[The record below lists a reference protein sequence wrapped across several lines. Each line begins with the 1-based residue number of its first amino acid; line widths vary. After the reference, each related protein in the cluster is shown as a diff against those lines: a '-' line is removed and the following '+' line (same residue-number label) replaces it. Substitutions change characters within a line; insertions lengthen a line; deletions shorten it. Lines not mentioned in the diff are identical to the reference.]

1 MSLGTVDGRFRVTG
15 MLGRGNMGEVH
26 RAEDL
31 EAAPDSPHRE
41 VALKTV
47 LRARTGIAVDSSG
60 SGKEID
66 RFRREVRIMRMLS
79 QGHPNLTLL
88 VEGGVDGGAD
98 GAPGGTGLPY
108 LAMELLDGHPLADLI
123 DEEPQLPVSW
133 AAAIGAQ
140 IASGL
145 TAAHTAGVVHRD
157 LKPANA
163 MLTRDG
169 TVKVLDFGMGSVVDD
184 PDQTRLTSTGV
195 SVGTA
200 RYMAPEQFRAE
211 QVTAS
216 ADLYAFGCVLYE
228 LLIGRPPFSAR
239 TPYELSEQHQYER
252 PPRLTLVRPD
262 LPAELVR
269 LVERLLEKDAEL
281 RPENAALVHEA
292 LIPLAFAR
300 DDTAALL
307 APHWQAMDPV
317 ARLRALL
324 PEPAPAAP
332 APVPRREPRLPEAMD
347 VFGIH
352 AGLIGEYESFTRS
365 ATVIRDA
372 RIEGFVADDLAA
384 KSQWPDPWLSLNPF
398 FADGGQVTD
407 LVRDGVLHPRC
418 AEIFQAGKKKTSP
431 RPDGRPLNFHLHQRQ
446 AIEAAQ
452 AGDSYVLTTGTGS
465 GKSLSYI
472 VPIVDRVLKERQA
485 AGPDAGGRVRAIVV
499 YPMNALANSQLG
511 ELEKYLRHGFG
522 KGREPVTFARY
533 TGQESD
539 EDRRKLRKD
548 PPDILLTNY
557 VMLELMLTRPDD
569 RTSLIRMAEGLQFL
583 VFDELH
589 TYRGRQGADVA
600 LLIRRVREAC
610 RASKTLQCIGT
621 SATMST
627 EGSWEDQRREVARV
641 AGRLFGTTV
650 LPKRVIGE
658 TLVRATDEAPGTV
671 PAERLRVPAAPRSY
685 DALTKDPLAR
695 WVESRFGLESEE
707 GTGRLRRCAP
717 DTVEAAAAE
726 LAAASGVPE
735 ESVREAIRT
744 TLEAGAQAKHPVTE
758 RPLFAFRLHQFLSKG
773 DTVYTTLEDPLTR
786 PLTRTYQLE
795 QPDSDGKPLFP
806 LAFCRECGQE
816 YLTVWRTEDRGTFRY
831 EPRRD
836 TSASGG
842 RQGEG
847 YLYLGM
853 PGEDYEW
860 PADAQKAVDDR
871 RLPESWLEP
880 DAQGVTVVKK
890 SYRPRVP
897 RRVVVDAHGNESGEG
912 LTAAFVPAPFL
923 FCVHCQVSYEQTRGR
938 DFAKLATLDQEGRSS
953 ATSLISASIV
963 KSLRAVPEESLGKE
977 ARKLLTFVD
986 NRQDASLQAGHFNDF
1001 AQVTQLRGAL
1011 YQATVRAGEEG
1022 LSHDDLAEAVTE
1034 VMGLTPRE
1042 YTTGADLTP
1051 AMERRAVKTFREVV
1065 GYRLYRDLER
1075 GWRITMPNLEQTG
1088 LLRVDYED
1096 LGWLAAND
1104 ERWQSTH
1111 AVLRGADPALR
1122 EEITRTL
1129 LDFMRRALAID
1140 VQYFRE
1146 DFDVLQR
1153 ASEERLAGAW
1163 VLSESD
1169 RPAVGTAYPYGS
1181 RPGMERSAL
1190 FLSARGKFGKYLQ
1203 RNMPELR
1210 DPSFSLD
1217 DVQTVIEDLL
1227 KVLRDADLVREV
1239 DATPE
1244 LSGPAYR
1251 RRAAQKRTGYRV
1263 SAAHL
1268 IWRAGTGEL
1277 GVVDPLARTYRGGEG
1292 PRVNPFFRDL
1302 YRTAAAELAGLYARE
1317 HTAQVLPE
1325 DRLEREEL
1333 FREAKLP
1340 LLYCSPTME
1349 LGVDI
1354 SSLNAV
1360 LMRNVPPT
1368 PANYAQRSGRAG
1380 RSGQPALV
1388 TTYCA
1393 TGNSHDQYYFRRSQD
1408 MVSGQVAPPRLDL
1421 ANEDLVRSHLQGI
1434 WLAEAD
1440 MKLGT
1445 AIPEVVDV
1453 AYDPEGGDRPDPLM
1467 PLPLRSEF
1475 RDRSLDEAARARA
1488 ADTARTV
1495 LAPLIADFKATTWWY
1510 DEWIEDRIE
1519 RAPAE
1524 FDAAFDRW
1532 RDLFRAAVIDQYE
1545 QNKRVVDHTLTQG
1558 EQSRARSRRREAE
1571 TQTNLLLNRST
1582 DNKSVMSDFNPYRY
1596 LASEGFL
1603 PGYSFPRLPLAA
1615 YIPRSGNRR
1624 NADGDYLQR
1633 PRFLAIREFGPGALI
1648 YHEGA
1653 RYQVTRV
1660 QLPPDASGE
1669 LATAEA
1675 RRCDGCG
1682 YHYVVRPGLDRCD
1695 MCGEELRGK
1704 RTGLLHLHTV
1714 YTTPRERISSDE
1726 EERRRAGFRLE
1737 TSYAFQDHGARKGRL
1752 TSHVADV
1759 DGAPVLDLDYGDSAT
1774 VRITNLG
1781 RVRDKEGEPDGY
1793 WLDLGDGRWL
1803 NDRAAAD
1810 AIEGT
1815 GMPVV
1820 DEDGN
1825 EKRRKKR
1832 VLPFVEDRRNI
1843 LVVTLDEPLP
1853 EPAALSFLYALERGI
1868 EAAFELE
1875 DSELTAELLP
1885 PDDGPRRRMLFTEAA
1900 EGGAG
1905 VLRRIQ
1911 HEKSALAEAA
1921 KTALEI
1927 CHFDRDTGEDEGGPA
1942 DGEKCARG
1950 CYACLL
1956 TYGNQTHHRQLSRH
1970 AAQPLLLR
1978 LAEARTEREDR
1989 GESRSERFRRLA
2001 PAASGPGSPVSAP
2014 ATDGSGSVSPNAAA
2028 TGTGNTS
2035 PTPVEADLAALVAD
2049 GDLLGWLKAK
2059 GHRLP
2064 DEVRVPVPEADACPD
2079 LVFHLDGADLAVF
2092 VDVPGHAPGADR
2104 DLEAGYRLEEAGW
2117 DVLRFPTDAD
2127 WDAIADHNATYF
2139 HLR

>member
-1 MSLGTVDGRFRVTG
+1 MSVETVGGRFRFTG
-15 MLGRGNMGEVH
+15 VLGRGNMGEVH

-31 EAAPDSPHRE
+31 QAAPDSPHRQIA
-41 VALKTV
+41 VKTV
-47 LRARTGIAVDSSG
+47 LRSRTGIAVDTSG
-60 SGKEID
+60 SRKEID

-88 VEGGVDGGAD
+88 IDGGVDEEAGGS
-98 GAPGGTGLPY
+98 GLPY
-108 LAMELLDGHPLADLI
+108 LAMELLDGNPLADLI

-133 AAAIGAQ
+133 VAAVGAQ
-140 IASGL
+140 IAAGL

-157 LKPANA
+157 LKPANV

-211 QVTAS
+211 RVSAL
-216 ADLYAFGCVLYE
+216 ADLYALGCILYE

-239 TPYELSEQHQYER
+239 TPFELSEQHQHEL
-252 PPRLTLVRPD
+252 PPQLTLVRPD

-269 LVERLLEKDAEL
+269 LVDRLLEKDAEL
-281 RPENAALVHEA
+281 RPENAALVRAA
-292 LIPLAFAR
+292 LVPLALAP
-300 DDTAALL
+300 DDTAALP

-324 PEPAPAAP
+324 PERAPAAP
-332 APVPRREPRLPEAMD
+332 VPVPRREPRLPEAMD
-347 VFGIH
+347 VFGMH
-352 AGLIGEYESFTRS
+352 SDLISEYESFTKS

-372 RIEGFVADDLAA
+372 RISAFVEDDLAA

-418 AEIFQAGKKKTSP
+418 AEIFQAGKKETSL
-431 RPDGRPLNFHLHQRQ
+431 RPDGRPLTFHLHQRQ

-472 VPIVDRVLKERQA
+472 VPIVDQVLKERQA
-485 AGPDAGGRVRAIVV
+485 AGPAAGGRVRAIIV
-499 YPMNALANSQLG
+499 YPMNALANSQVE
-511 ELEKYLRHGFG
+511 ELKKYLRHGFG
-522 KGREPVTFARY
+522 KGGEPVTFARY

-539 EDRRKLRKD
+539 EDRRALRKN

-569 RTSLIRMAEGLQFL
+569 RSSLIRMAEGLQFL

-600 LLIRRVREAC
+600 FLIRRVREAC
-610 RASKTLQCIGT
+610 RASATLQCIGT

-627 EGSWEDQRREVARV
+627 EGSWEDQQREVARV

-650 LPKRVIGE
+650 LPRRVIGE
-658 TLVRATDEAPGTV
+658 TLVRATDEAPETV
-671 PAERLRVPAAPRSY
+671 PTERLRVPAAPRSY
-685 DALTKDPLAR
+685 EALTKDTLAR
-695 WVESRFGLESEE
+695 WVESRFGLEQEKS
-707 GTGRLRRCAP
+707 TGRLRRCAP
-717 DTVEAAAAE
+717 GTVEEAAAE
-726 LAAASGVPE
+726 LAAASGAAE

-816 YLTVWRTEDRGTFRY
+816 YLTVWRAEESGTFRY

-842 RQGEG
+842 RVGEG

-860 PADAQKAVDDR
+860 PADPQKAVDDR
-871 RLPESWLEP
+871 RLPESWLET
-880 DAQGVTVVKK
+880 DAQGVSVVKK
-890 SYRPRVP
+890 SYRPRLP
-897 RRVVVDAHGNESGEG
+897 KRVVVDAHGNESGEG
-912 LTAAFVPAPFL
+912 LAAAFVPAPFL

-938 DFAKLATLDQEGRSS
+938 DFAKLATLAQEGRSS

-1011 YQATVRAGEEG
+1011 YQAALRAGEEG
-1022 LSHDDLAEAVTE
+1022 LLHDDLAEAVTE
-1034 VMGLTPRE
+1034 VMRLAPRE
-1042 YTTGADLTP
+1042 YAAGADLAP
-1051 AMERRAVKTFREVV
+1051 SMERRAAKAFRDVV

-1088 LLRVDYED
+1088 LLQIDYAD
-1096 LGWLAAND
+1096 LNWIATHP
-1104 ERWQSTH
+1104 ERWQSAH
-1111 AVLRGADPALR
+1111 PVLRDADPALR
-1122 EEITRTL
+1122 EEIGHTL

-1140 VQYFRE
+1140 VQYFRD
-1146 DFDVLQR
+1146 DFDTLQR
-1153 ASEERLAGAW
+1153 ASEERLTGPW
-1163 VLSESD
+1163 VLGDSD
-1169 RPAVGTAYPYGS
+1169 QPTVGTAYPYAS

-1190 FLSARGKFGKYLQ
+1190 FLSARGKFGKYLR

-1210 DPSFSLD
+1210 DLSLD
-1217 DVQTVIEDLL
+1217 DVQLVIKDLL
-1227 KVLRDADLVREV
+1227 EVLKGADLVREV
-1239 DATPE
+1239 EAVPE
-1244 LSGPAYR
+1244 RSGPVYR
-1251 RRAAQKRTGYRV
+1251 RGASQKRAGFRV
-1263 SAAHL
+1263 SAASL
-1268 IWRAGTGEL
+1268 IWRAGNGER
-1277 GVVDPLARTYRGGEG
+1277 GAVDPLARTYNSGEG

-1302 YRTAAAELAGLYARE
+1302 YRTAAAELAGLFARE
-1317 HTAQVLPE
+1317 HTAQVTPE
-1325 DRLEREEL
+1325 DRLERERQ
-1333 FREAKLP
+1333 FRDAELP

-1360 LMRNVPPT
+1360 MMRNVPPT

-1421 ANEDLVRSHLQGI
+1421 ANEDLVLSHLQGI
-1434 WLAEAD
+1434 WLAETG

-1445 AIPEVVDV
+1445 AIPDIIDV
-1453 AYDPEGGDRPDPLM
+1453 AYDPDAGDRPDPQM
-1467 PLPLRSEF
+1467 PLPLRHGF
-1475 RDRSLDEAARARA
+1475 LGDSLDEDARRRA
-1488 ADTARTV
+1488 VATARTV
-1495 LAPLIADFKATTWWY
+1495 LAPLITEFEKTTWWY
-1510 DEWIEDRIE
+1510 DDWIEDRIE
-1519 RAPAE
+1519 RAPGE
-1524 FDAAFDRW
+1524 FDASFDRW
-1532 RDLFRAAVIDQYE
+1532 RDLFRAAVIDQFE
-1545 QNKRVVDHTLTQG
+1545 QNKRVVDHTLSPG

-1582 DNKSVMSDFNPYRY
+1582 DSKSVMSDFNPYRY

-1660 QLPPDASGE
+1660 QLPPDTSGD

-1675 RRCDGCG
+1675 KRCDGCG
-1682 YHYVVRPGLDRCD
+1682 YHYAVKPGSDRCV
-1695 MCGEELRGK
+1695 MCGEELNSK

-1752 TSHVADV
+1752 TSHVTGT

-1781 RVRDKEGEPDGY
+1781 RVRDKEGEQDGY

-1820 DEDGN
+1820 DEGGN

-1832 VLPFVEDRRNI
+1832 VLPYVEDRRNI
-1843 LVVTLDEPLP
+1843 LVVTLDEPQP
-1853 EPAALSFLYALERGI
+1853 EPVAWSFLYALERGI

-1911 HEKSALAEAA
+1911 NEKDALAEAA
-1921 KTALEI
+1921 RAALEI
-1927 CHFDRDTGEDEGGPA
+1927 LHFDRDTGEDQGGPSK
-1942 DGEKCARG
+1942 GEKCARG

-1956 TYGNQTHHRQLSRH
+1956 TYGNQAHHRRLSRH
-1970 AAQPLLLR
+1970 AAHPLLMR
-1978 LAEARTEREDR
+1978 LVDARTEREDR

-2001 PAASGPGSPVSAP
+2001 PAA
-2014 ATDGSGSVSPNAAA
+2014 GSGSAPTAGGAKAVPAGGGNAVPE
-2028 TGTGNTS
+2028 S
-2035 PTPVEADLAALVAD
+2035 VPPTPMEADLSALVAS

-2059 GHRLP
+2059 GYRLP
-2064 DEVRVPVPEADACPD
+2064 DEVDVFVGGAGARPD
-2079 LVFHLDGADLAVF
+2079 LVFRLDGASLAVF
-2092 VDVPGHAPGADR
+2092 VDLPGHAADSTR
-2104 DLEAGYRLEEAGW
+2104 DIEAGYRLEDVGW
-2117 DVLRFPTDAD
+2117 DVVRFPTDAD
-2127 WDAIADHNATYF
+2127 WDAIADNNSGYF

>member
-1 MSLGTVDGRFRVTG
+1 MSLETVDGRFRITG
-15 MLGRGNMGEVH
+15 IVGRGNMGEVH

-31 EAAPDSPHRE
+31 QAAPDSPRRE
-41 VALKTV
+41 VAIKTV
-47 LRARTGIAVDSSG
+47 LRGRTGVAVDASG
-60 SGKEID
+60 PGKEVD

-88 VEGGVDGGAD
+88 IDGGVDTT
-98 GAPGGTGLPY
+98 PGGIGLPY

-133 AAAIGAQ
+133 VAAIGAQ
-140 IASGL
+140 IAAGL
-145 TAAHTAGVVHRD
+145 AAAHTAGVVHRD
-157 LKPANA
+157 LKPANV
-163 MLTRDG
+163 MLTNNG
-169 TVKVLDFGMGSVVDD
+169 TLKVLDFGMGSIVDD

-211 QVTAS
+211 RVSAS
-216 ADLYAFGCVLYE
+216 ADLYALGCILYE
-228 LLIGRPPFSAR
+228 LLIGRPPFSAK
-239 TPYELSEQHQYER
+239 TPFELSEQHLRER
-252 PPRLTLVRPD
+252 PPQLTLVRPD
-262 LPAELVR
+262 LPAKLVR
-269 LVERLLEKDAEL
+269 LLDRLLEKDAEL
-281 RPENAALVHEA
+281 RPENAAMVREA
-292 LIPLAFAR
+292 LVPLALAP

-307 APHWQAMDPV
+307 APHWQVMDPV
-317 ARLRALL
+317 ARLRTLL
-324 PEPAPAAP
+324 PEPVPAAP
-332 APVPRREPRLPEAMD
+332 TPVPRRQPRLPEAMD

-352 AGLIGEYESFTRS
+352 AGLIDEYKSFTKS

-372 RIEGFVADDLAA
+372 RIGGFVEDDLAA

-407 LVRDGVLHPRC
+407 LARDGVLHPKC
-418 AEIFQAGKKKTSP
+418 AEIFQAGKKETSP
-431 RPDGRPLNFHLHQRQ
+431 RPDGRPLTFHLHQRQ

-465 GKSLSYI
+465 GKSLAYI

-511 ELEKYLRHGFG
+511 ELEKYLSHGFG
-522 KGREPVTFARY
+522 TGREPVTFARY

-539 EDRRKLRKD
+539 ERRRELRKN

-569 RTSLIRMAEGLQFL
+569 RSSLIRMAEGLQFL

-600 LLIRRVREAC
+600 FLIRRVREAC
-610 RASKTLQCIGT
+610 RASAMLQCIGT

-627 EGSWEDQRREVARV
+627 EGSWEDQQREVAKV

-658 TLVRATDEAPGTV
+658 TLVRATQEAPATV

-685 DALTKDPLAR
+685 EALTKDSLAC
-695 WVESRFGLESEE
+695 WVESRFGLERED
-707 GTGRLRRCAP
+707 GTGRLGRCAP
-717 DTVEAAAAE
+717 GTVEAAAAE
-726 LAAASGVPE
+726 LATQSGVAE
-735 ESVREAIRT
+735 ESVREAIRM

-773 DTVYTTLEDPLTR
+773 DTVFTTLDDPLTR

-795 QPDSDGKPLFP
+795 QPDSNGKPLFP

-816 YLTVWRTEDRGTFRY
+816 YLTVWRTEESGAFRY
-831 EPRRD
+831 EPRRN

-842 RQGEG
+842 RDGEG

-853 PGEDYEW
+853 PGQDYEW
-860 PADAQKAVDDR
+860 PADPQKAVDDR
-871 RLPESWLEP
+871 RLPESWLES
-880 DAQGVTVVKK
+880 DAQGMTVVKK
-890 SYRPRVP
+890 SYRPRLP
-897 RRVVVDAHGNESGEG
+897 KRVVVDPFGNESPAGEG
-912 LTAAFVPAPFL
+912 TGVVAAFVPAPFL

-963 KSLRAVPEESLGKE
+963 KSLRAVPEESLDKE

-1011 YQATVRAGEEG
+1011 YQAALAAGEEG
-1022 LSHDDLAEAVTE
+1022 LRHDTLAEAVTG
-1034 VMGLTPRE
+1034 VMGLAPRE
-1042 YTTGADLTP
+1042 FAAGANLAP
-1051 AMERRAVKTFREVV
+1051 SMERRAVKAFQDVV

-1075 GWRITMPNLEQTG
+1075 GWRITMPNLEQAG
-1088 LLRVDYED
+1088 LLRIDYED
-1096 LGWLAAND
+1096 LDWLARQAD
-1104 ERWQSTH
+1104 RWQSTH
-1111 AVLRGADPALR
+1111 AVLRDADPALR
-1122 EEITRTL
+1122 EEMACTL

-1140 VQYFRE
+1140 VQYFRD
-1146 DFDVLQR
+1146 DFDTLQR
-1153 ASEERLAGAW
+1153 ASEERLTGPW
-1163 VLSESD
+1163 VLGESD
-1169 RPAVGTAYPYGS
+1169 QPTIGTAYPYGS

-1190 FLSARGKFGKYLQ
+1190 FLSARGKFGKYLR
-1203 RNMPELR
+1203 RNMPDLR
-1210 DPSFSLD
+1210 ALPLD
-1217 DVQTVIEDLL
+1217 DVQLVIEDLL

-1239 DATPE
+1239 EAAPE
-1244 LSGPAYR
+1244 NSGPAYR
-1251 RRAAQKRTGYRV
+1251 RRAADKRLGYRV
-1263 SAAHL
+1263 SAAAL
-1268 IWRAGTGEL
+1268 IWRAGNGER
-1277 GVVDPLARTYRGGEG
+1277 GAVDPLARTYNSGES

-1302 YRTAAAELAGLYARE
+1302 YQTAAAELAGMFARE
-1317 HTAQVLPE
+1317 HTAQVTPE
-1325 DRLEREEL
+1325 DRLERERQ
-1333 FREAKLP
+1333 FRTAELP

-1434 WLAEAD
+1434 WLAETG
-1440 MKLGT
+1440 MKLGAT
-1445 AIPEVVDV
+1445 VPDVVDV
-1453 AYDPEGGDRPDPLM
+1453 AYDPDGGDRPDPKM
-1467 PLPLRSEF
+1467 QLPLRSHI
-1475 RDRSLDEAARARA
+1475 RDLSLDEDARRRAVAA
-1488 ADTARTV
+1488 ARTV
-1495 LAPLIADFKATTWWY
+1495 LAPLIADFEATTWWY

-1519 RAPAE
+1519 RAPE
-1524 FDAAFDRW
+1524 TFDASFDRW
-1532 RDLFRAAVIDQYE
+1532 RQLFRAAVMDQYE
-1545 QNKRVVDHTLTQG
+1545 QNKRVVDHTLTSG
-1558 EQSRARSRRREAE
+1558 EQIRARTRRREAE

-1582 DNKSVMSDFNPYRY
+1582 DSKSMMSDFNPYRY

-1660 QLPPDASGE
+1660 QLPPDASGD

-1675 RRCDGCG
+1675 RRCDSCG
-1682 YHYVVRPGLDRCD
+1682 YHSAVKPGSDKCT
-1695 MCGEELRGK
+1695 MCGEDLKSK

-1737 TSYAFQDHGARKGRL
+1737 TSYAFQDHGTRKGRL
-1752 TSHVADV
+1752 TSHVTDAHS
-1759 DGAPVLDLDYGDSAT
+1759 APVLDLDYGDSAT

-1781 RVRDKEGEPDGY
+1781 RVRDKQDEPDGY

-1820 DEDGN
+1820 DDDGN

-1832 VLPFVEDRRNI
+1832 VLPYVEDRRNI
-1843 LVVTLDEPLP
+1843 LVVTLDEPQP
-1853 EPAALSFLYALERGI
+1853 EPVALSFLYALERGI

-1885 PDDGPRRRMLFTEAA
+1885 PDDGPHRRLLFTEAA

-1911 HEKSALAEAA
+1911 HDKDALSKAA
-1921 KTALEI
+1921 RTALEI
-1927 CHFDRDTGEDEGGPA
+1927 CHFDPETGEDLGGPTA
-1942 DGEKCARG
+1942 EEKCARG

-1956 TYGNQTHHRQLSRH
+1956 TYANQTHHRRLSRH
-1970 AAQPLLLR
+1970 TARPLLLR
-1978 LAEARTEREDR
+1978 LAGAGTEREDR
-1989 GESRSERFRRLA
+1989 GESRSEQFRRLTPAVSTA
-2001 PAASGPGSPVSAP
+2001 PEASPSPSHSASASTP
-2014 ATDGSGSVSPNAAA
+2014 
-2028 TGTGNTS
+2028 TS
-2035 PTPVEADLAALVAD
+2035 LEADLTALVAA
-2049 GDLLGWLKAK
+2049 GDLLGWLRAK
-2059 GHRLP
+2059 GYRLP
-2064 DEVRVPVPEADACPD
+2064 DEVNAFVAGAGACPD
-2079 LVFHLDGADLAVF
+2079 LAFHLDGAHLAVF
-2092 VDVPGHAPGADR
+2092 VDVPGHTADSTR
-2104 DLEAGYRLEEAGW
+2104 DIEAGYRLEENGW

-2127 WDAIADHNATYF
+2127 WDTIANYNAAYF
-2139 HLR
+2139 HTR

>member
-1 MSLGTVDGRFRVTG
+1 MVLDTVDGRFRITG
-15 MLGRGNMGEVH
+15 ILGRGNMGEVH

-31 EAAPDSPHRE
+31 QASPDSPHRE

-47 LRARTGIAVDSSG
+47 LRSRTGIAVDTSG
-60 SGKEID
+60 SGKDID
-66 RFRREVRIMRMLS
+66 RFHREVRIMRMLS

-88 VEGGVDGGAD
+88 IDGGVDRAPAGG
-98 GAPGGTGLPY
+98 GLPY

-133 AAAIGAQ
+133 VAAIGAQ
-140 IASGL
+140 IAAGL

-169 TVKVLDFGMGSVVDD
+169 TVKVLDFGMGSIVDD

-211 QVTAS
+211 RVSAL
-216 ADLYAFGCVLYE
+216 ADLYALGCILYE

-239 TPYELSEQHQYER
+239 TPFELSEQHQHEL
-252 PPRLTLVRPD
+252 PPQLTLVRPD

-269 LVERLLEKDAEL
+269 LVDRLLEKDAEL
-281 RPENAALVHEA
+281 RPENAALVRAA
-292 LIPLAFAR
+292 LVPLALAP
-300 DDTAALL
+300 DETAALL

-324 PEPAPAAP
+324 PERAPVAP
-332 APVPRREPRLPEAMD
+332 VPVPRREPRLPEAMD

-352 AGLIGEYESFTRS
+352 SDLISEYESFTKS

-372 RIEGFVADDLAA
+372 RITGFVEDDLAA

-407 LVRDGVLHPRC
+407 LVRDKVLHPRC
-418 AEIFQAGKKKTSP
+418 AEIFQANKKETSL
-431 RPDGRPLNFHLHQRQ
+431 RPDGRPLTFHLHQRQ

-472 VPIVDRVLKERQA
+472 VPIVDQVLKERQA
-485 AGPDAGGRVRAIVV
+485 AGPAAGGRVRAIVV

-522 KGREPVTFARY
+522 KGSEPVTFARY

-539 EDRRKLRKD
+539 EDRRKLRKN

-569 RTSLIRMAEGLQFL
+569 RSSLIRMAEGLQFL

-600 LLIRRVREAC
+600 FLIRRVREAC
-610 RASKTLQCIGT
+610 RASATLQCIGT

-627 EGSWEDQRREVARV
+627 EGSWEDQQREVARV

-658 TLVRATDEAPGTV
+658 TLVRATDEAPETV

-685 DALTKDPLAR
+685 EALTKDTLAR
-695 WVESRFGLESEE
+695 WVESRFGLEQEE

-717 DTVEAAAAE
+717 GTVEAAAAE
-726 LAAASGVPE
+726 LAAASGVAE

-744 TLEAGAQAKHPVTE
+744 TLEAGAQAKHPLTE

-816 YLTVWRTEDRGTFRY
+816 YLTVWRTEESGAFRY

-842 RQGEG
+842 RAGEG

-860 PADAQKAVDDR
+860 PADPQKAVDDR
-871 RLPESWLEP
+871 RLPESWLET
-880 DAQGVTVVKK
+880 DAQGVSVVKK
-890 SYRPRVP
+890 SYRPRLP
-897 RRVVVDAHGNESGEG
+897 KRVVVDAHGNESGEG
-912 LTAAFVPAPFL
+912 LAAAFVPAPFL

-938 DFAKLATLDQEGRSS
+938 DFAKLATLAQEGRSS

-1011 YQATVRAGEEG
+1011 YQAALQAGEEG
-1022 LSHDDLAEAVTE
+1022 LLHDDLAEAVTE
-1034 VMGLTPRE
+1034 VMGLAPRE
-1042 YTTGADLTP
+1042 YAAGTDLAP
-1051 AMERRAVKTFREVV
+1051 SMERRATKAFRDVV

-1088 LLRVDYED
+1088 LLQIDYAD
-1096 LGWLAAND
+1096 LNWIATHP
-1104 ERWQSTH
+1104 ERWQSAH
-1111 AVLRGADPALR
+1111 PVLRDADPVLR
-1122 EEITRTL
+1122 EEIGRTL

-1140 VQYFRE
+1140 VQYFRD
-1146 DFDVLQR
+1146 DFDTLQR
-1153 ASEERLAGAW
+1153 ASEERLTGPW
-1163 VLSESD
+1163 VLGDSD
-1169 RPAVGTAYPYGS
+1169 QPTVGTAYPYAS

-1190 FLSARGKFGKYLQ
+1190 FLSARGKFGKYLR

-1210 DPSFSLD
+1210 DLSLD
-1217 DVQTVIEDLL
+1217 DVQLVIKDLL
-1227 KVLRDADLVREV
+1227 EVLKGADLVREV
-1239 DATPE
+1239 EAVPE
-1244 LSGPAYR
+1244 RSGPVYR
-1251 RRAAQKRTGYRV
+1251 RSASQKRTGYRV
-1263 SAAHL
+1263 SAASL
-1268 IWRAGTGEL
+1268 IWRAGNGER
-1277 GVVDPLARTYRGGEG
+1277 GAVDPLARTYNSGEG

-1302 YRTAAAELAGLYARE
+1302 YCTAAAELAGLFARE
-1317 HTAQVLPE
+1317 HTAQVTPE
-1325 DRLEREEL
+1325 DRLERERQ
-1333 FREAKLP
+1333 FRDAELP

-1360 LMRNVPPT
+1360 MMRNVPPT

-1434 WLAEAD
+1434 WLAETG

-1445 AIPEVVDV
+1445 AIPDIIDV
-1453 AYDPEGGDRPDPLM
+1453 AYDPDAGDRPDPQM
-1467 PLPLRSEF
+1467 PLPLLPDFLS
-1475 RDRSLDEAARARA
+1475 RSLDEDARRRA
-1488 ADTARTV
+1488 VVTARTV
-1495 LAPLIADFKATTWWY
+1495 LAPLIADFESTTWWY

-1519 RAPAE
+1519 RAPRE
-1524 FDAAFDRW
+1524 FDASFERW
-1532 RDLFRAAVIDQYE
+1532 RDLFRAAVIDQFE
-1545 QNKRVVDHTLTQG
+1545 QNKRVVDHTLSPG

-1582 DNKSVMSDFNPYRY
+1582 DSKSVMSDFNPYRY

-1660 QLPPDASGE
+1660 QLPPDTSGD

-1675 RRCDGCG
+1675 KRCDGCG
-1682 YHYVVRPGLDRCD
+1682 YHYAVKPGSDKCT
-1695 MCGEELRGK
+1695 MCGEELNSK

-1752 TSHVADV
+1752 TSHVTDTE
-1759 DGAPVLDLDYGDSAT
+1759 GAPVLDLDYGDSAT

-1781 RVRDKEGEPDGY
+1781 RVRDKEGEQDGY

-1832 VLPFVEDRRNI
+1832 VLPYVEDRRNI
-1843 LVVTLDEPLP
+1843 LVVTLDEPQP
-1853 EPAALSFLYALERGI
+1853 EPVALSFLYALERGI

-1911 HEKSALAEAA
+1911 NEKDALAKAA
-1921 KTALEI
+1921 RTALEI
-1927 CHFDRDTGEDEGGPA
+1927 LHFDPNTGEDQEGPSK
-1942 DGEKCARG
+1942 GEKCARG

-1956 TYGNQTHHRQLSRH
+1956 TYGNQAHHRRLSRH
-1970 AAQPLLLR
+1970 SAHPLLLL
-1978 LAEARTEREDR
+1978 LAGARTEREDR

-2001 PAASGPGSPVSAP
+2001 PAAGRGKTPTVGGGKAVSE
-2014 ATDGSGSVSPNAAA
+2014 SVP
-2028 TGTGNTS
+2028 
-2035 PTPVEADLAALVAD
+2035 PTAVEADLSALVAS

-2059 GHRLP
+2059 GYRLP
-2064 DEVRVPVPEADACPD
+2064 DEVDVFVGGAGARPD
-2079 LVFHLDGADLAVF
+2079 LVFRLEGASLAVF
-2092 VDVPGHAPGADR
+2092 VDIPGHGADSTR
-2104 DLEAGYRLEEAGW
+2104 DLEAGYRLEDAGW
-2117 DVLRFPTDAD
+2117 DVVRFPTDAD
-2127 WDAIADHNATYF
+2127 WDAIADNNSGYF

>member
-1 MSLGTVDGRFRVTG
+1 MGQETVAGRFRITG
-15 MLGRGNMGEVH
+15 ILGRGNMGEVH

-31 EAAPDSPHRE
+31 QAAADSPHRQ
-41 VALKTV
+41 VAVKTV
-47 LRARTGIAVDSSG
+47 LRSRTGIAVDTSG
-60 SGKEID
+60 SGQEID

-88 VEGGVDGGAD
+88 IDGGVDEAPD
-98 GAPGGTGLPY
+98 GSGLPY
-108 LAMELLDGHPLADLI
+108 LAMELLDRHPLADLI

-133 AAAIGAQ
+133 VAALGAQ
-140 IASGL
+140 LAAGL
-145 TAAHTAGVVHRD
+145 AAAHTAGVVHRD

-211 QVTAS
+211 RVSAS
-216 ADLYAFGCVLYE
+216 ADLYALGCILYE

-239 TPYELSEQHQYER
+239 TPYELSEQHQHER

-269 LVERLLEKDAEL
+269 LVDRLLEKDAEL
-281 RPENAALVHEA
+281 RPDNAALVRET
-292 LIPLAFAR
+292 LVPLAFAP

-307 APHWQAMDPV
+307 APHWQVMDPV

-324 PEPAPAAP
+324 PQPTPPAPT
-332 APVPRREPRLPEAMD
+332 PVPRREPRLPEAMD

-352 AGLIGEYESFTRS
+352 SDLISEYESFTRS

-372 RIEGFVADDLAA
+372 RIAGFVEDDLAA

-418 AEIFQAGKKKTSP
+418 AEIFQADKKESSP
-431 RPDGRPLNFHLHQRQ
+431 RPDGRPLTFHLHQRQ

-533 TGQESD
+533 TGQESK
-539 EDRRKLRKD
+539 EDRRELRRN

-569 RTSLIRMAEGLQFL
+569 RSSLIRMAEGLQFL

-600 LLIRRVREAC
+600 FLIRRVREAC
-610 RASKTLQCIGT
+610 RASATLQCIGT

-627 EGSWEDQRREVARV
+627 EGSWEDQQREVARV

-658 TLVRATDEAPGTV
+658 TLVRATEDAPENV
-671 PAERLRVPAAPRSY
+671 PTERLRVPAAPRSY

-695 WVESRFGLESEE
+695 WVESRFGLEREE
-707 GTGRLRRCAP
+707 GTERLRRCAP
-717 DTVEAAAAE
+717 GTVEEAAAE

-735 ESVREAIRT
+735 ETVREAIRT

-773 DTVYTTLEDPLTR
+773 DTVFTTLEDPLTR

-816 YLTVWRTEDRGTFRY
+816 YLTVWRTEEDGAFRY

-842 RQGEG
+842 RAGEG

-860 PADAQKAVDDR
+860 PADPQKAVDDR
-871 RLPESWLEP
+871 RLPESWLES

-897 RRVVVDAHGNESGEG
+897 KRVVVDPLGHESGEG
-912 LTAAFVPAPFL
+912 LVAAFVPAPFL

-1034 VMGLTPRE
+1034 VMGLTPAE
-1042 YTTGADLTP
+1042 FTDVANLTP
-1051 AMERRAVKTFREVV
+1051 AMERRAVKAFRDVV

-1088 LLRVDYED
+1088 LLRIDYED
-1096 LGWLAAND
+1096 LGWLAAAD
-1104 ERWQSTH
+1104 ERWQSAH
-1111 AVLRGADPALR
+1111 AVLRDADPALR
-1122 EEITRTL
+1122 EEIARTL

-1140 VQYFRE
+1140 VQYFRD
-1146 DFDVLQR
+1146 DFDTLQR
-1153 ASEERLAGAW
+1153 ASEERLTGAW

-1169 RPAVGTAYPYGS
+1169 RPTVGTAYPYGS

-1190 FLSARGKFGKYLQ
+1190 FLSARGKFGKYLR

-1210 DPSFSLD
+1210 EQSVTLD
-1217 DVQTVIEDLL
+1217 DVQGVIEDLL
-1227 KVLRDADLVREV
+1227 TVLVDADLVREV

-1244 LSGPAYR
+1244 FSGPAYR

-1263 SAAHL
+1263 SAAAL
-1268 IWRAGTGEL
+1268 IWRAGNGER
-1277 GVVDPLARTYRGGEG
+1277 GAVDPLARTYSSGEG

-1325 DRLEREEL
+1325 DRLEREEQ
-1333 FREAKLP
+1333 FRKAELP

-1393 TGNSHDQYYFRRSQD
+1393 TGNSHDQYYFRDSQK
-1408 MVSGQVAPPRLDL
+1408 MVAGQVAPPRLDL

-1434 WLAEAD
+1434 WLAETE
-1440 MKLGT
+1440 MQLGI

-1453 AYDPEGGDRPDPLM
+1453 AYDPDGDDRPDPQM
-1467 PLPLRSEF
+1467 PLPLRS
-1475 RDRSLDEAARARA
+1475 DILHRSLDEDARRRA
-1488 ADTARTV
+1488 AATARTV
-1495 LAPLIADFKATTWWY
+1495 LAPLIADFESTTWWY

-1519 RAPAE
+1519 RAPQE

-1532 RDLFRAAVIDQYE
+1532 RQLFRAAVIDQYE

-1582 DNKSVMSDFNPYRY
+1582 DSKSVMSDFNPYRY

-1682 YHYVVRPGLDRCD
+1682 YHYTVKPGLDQCD
-1695 MCGEELRGK
+1695 LCKEELRGK

-1752 TSHVADV
+1752 TSHVTDGA
-1759 DGAPVLDLDYGDSAT
+1759 GAPVLDLDYGDSAT

-1843 LVVTLDEPLP
+1843 LVVTLEEPLP
-1853 EPAALSFLYALERGI
+1853 EPVAWSFLYALERGI

-1885 PDDGPRRRMLFTEAA
+1885 PDEGPRRRMLFTEAA

-1911 HEKSALAEAA
+1911 HERDALAKAA

-1927 CHFDRDTGEDEGGPA
+1927 CHFDRGTGEDEGGPA
-1942 DGEKCARG
+1942 DGERCARG

-1978 LAEARTEREDR
+1978 LSEARTEREDR

-2001 PAASGPGSPVSAP
+2001 PAS
-2014 ATDGSGSVSPNAAA
+2014 
-2028 TGTGNTS
+2028 TS
-2035 PTPVEADLAALVAD
+2035 PTPVEADLAALVAQ
-2049 GDLLGWLKAK
+2049 GDLLGWLRAK
-2059 GHRLP
+2059 GYRLP
-2064 DEVRVPVPEADACPD
+2064 DEVEVLVPEAGACPD
-2079 LVFHLDGADLAVF
+2079 LVFRLDGANLAVF
-2092 VDVPGHAPGADR
+2092 VDLPGRTPDSTR
-2104 DLEAGYRLEEAGW
+2104 DIEAGYRLEDAGW
-2117 DVLRFPTDAD
+2117 DVVRFPTDAD
-2127 WDAIADHNATYF
+2127 WDTIADTNALYF
-2139 HLR
+2139 QLR

>member
-1 MSLGTVDGRFRVTG
+1 MGQETVAGRFRITG
-15 MLGRGNMGEVH
+15 VLGRGNMGEVH
-26 RAEDL
+26 RADDL
-31 EAAPDSPHRE
+31 QAAPDSPHRE
-41 VALKTV
+41 VAVKTV
-47 LRARTGIAVDSSG
+47 LRSRTGLAVDTSG
-60 SGKEID
+60 AGTEID

-88 VEGGVDGGAD
+88 IDGGVDE
-98 GAPGGTGLPY
+98 APGGSGLPY

-123 DEEPQLPVSW
+123 DEEPQAPVSW
-133 AAAIGAQ
+133 VAAIGAQ
-140 IASGL
+140 LSAGL
-145 TAAHTAGVVHRD
+145 AAAHTAGVVHRD

-211 QVTAS
+211 RVSAS
-216 ADLYAFGCVLYE
+216 ADLYALGCILYE

-239 TPYELSEQHQYER
+239 TPYELSEQHQHEQ

-269 LVERLLEKDAEL
+269 LVDRLLEKDAEL
-281 RPENAALVHEA
+281 RPDNAALVREA
-292 LIPLAFAR
+292 LIPLALAP

-307 APHWQAMDPV
+307 APHWLAMDPV

-324 PEPAPAAP
+324 PQPSPAAP
-332 APVPRREPRLPEAMD
+332 APVPRRRPRLPETMD

-352 AGLIGEYESFTRS
+352 ADLISEYENFTKS

-372 RIEGFVADDLAA
+372 RIDGFVEDDLAA

-418 AEIFQAGKKKTSP
+418 AEIFQAGKRDTAV
-431 RPDGRPLNFHLHQRQ
+431 RPDGRPLTFHLHQRQ
-446 AIEAAQ
+446 AIEAAR

-465 GKSLSYI
+465 GKSLAYI
-472 VPIVDRVLKERQA
+472 VPIVNHVLKERQA

-533 TGQESD
+533 TGQESPD
-539 EDRRKLRKD
+539 ERQEMRKN

-569 RTSLIRMAEGLQFL
+569 RSSLIRMAEGLQFL

-600 LLIRRVREAC
+600 FLIRRVREAC
-610 RASKTLQCIGT
+610 RASATLQCVGT

-627 EGSWEDQRREVARV
+627 EGSWEEQRREVARV

-658 TLVRATDEAPGTV
+658 TLVRATEEAPETV

-685 DALTKDPLAR
+685 EALTKDPLAR
-695 WVESRFGLESEE
+695 WVESRFGLEREN
-707 GTGRLRRCAP
+707 GTGPLRRCAP
-717 DTVEAAAAE
+717 GTVEKAAAD
-726 LAAASGVPE
+726 LAGPSGVPE
-735 ESVREAIRT
+735 ETVREAIRT

-773 DTVYTTLEDPLTR
+773 DTVYTTLENPLTR

-816 YLTVWRTEDRGTFRY
+816 YLTVWRTEDGGVFRY

-842 RQGEG
+842 RAGEG

-860 PADAQKAVDDR
+860 PADPQKAVDDR

-880 DAQGVTVVKK
+880 DAQGVTVVRK

-897 RRVVVDAHGNESGEG
+897 KRVVVDAHGNESGEG
-912 LTAAFVPAPFL
+912 LVAAFVPAPFL

-1011 YQATVRAGEEG
+1011 YQAAVRAGEEG
-1022 LSHDDLAEAVTE
+1022 LNHDGLAEAVTA
-1034 VMGLTPRE
+1034 VMGLAPGA
-1042 YTTGADLTP
+1042 YTDVADLTP
-1051 AMERRAVKTFREVV
+1051 AMERRAVKAFRDVV

-1088 LLRVDYED
+1088 LLRIDYED
-1096 LGWLAAND
+1096 LAWLAARHD
-1104 ERWQSTH
+1104 RWQSAH
-1111 AVLRGADPALR
+1111 AVLRDADPALR
-1122 EEITRTL
+1122 EEIARTL

-1140 VQYFRE
+1140 VQYFRD
-1146 DFDVLQR
+1146 DFDTLQR
-1153 ASEERLAGAW
+1153 ASEERLTGAW

-1169 RPAVGTAYPYGS
+1169 RPTVGTAYPYGS

-1190 FLSARGKFGKYLQ
+1190 FLSARGKFGKYLR

-1210 DPSFSLD
+1210 AASVTLD
-1217 DVQTVIEDLL
+1217 DLQSVIEDLL
-1227 KVLRDADLVREV
+1227 TVLRDADLVREV

-1244 LSGPAYR
+1244 QSGPAYR

-1268 IWRAGTGEL
+1268 IWRAGTGER
-1277 GVVDPLARTYRGGEG
+1277 GAVDPLARTYSSGEG

-1302 YRTAAAELAGLYARE
+1302 YRTAAAELAGIFARE

-1325 DRLEREEL
+1325 DRLEREEQ
-1333 FREAKLP
+1333 FREARLP

-1393 TGNSHDQYYFRRSQD
+1393 TGNSHDQYYFRRSRD

-1434 WLAEAD
+1434 WLAETG

-1453 AYDPEGGDRPDPLM
+1453 AYDPDGEDRPDPLM
-1467 PLPLRSEF
+1467 PLPLRSEIVS
-1475 RDRSLDEAARARA
+1475 RSLDEDARSRAAATARA
-1488 ADTARTV
+1488 V
-1495 LAPLIADFKATTWWY
+1495 LAPLIADFESTTWWY

-1519 RAPAE
+1519 RAPQE
-1524 FDAAFDRW
+1524 FDDAFDRW
-1532 RDLFRAAVIDQYE
+1532 RQLFRAAVIDQYE

-1582 DNKSVMSDFNPYRY
+1582 DSKSVMSDFNPYRY

-1682 YHYVVRPGLDRCD
+1682 YHYAVKPGSDTCSL
-1695 MCGEELRGK
+1695 CGAELRGK

-1737 TSYAFQDHGARKGRL
+1737 TSYAFQDHGARRGRL
-1752 TSHVADV
+1752 TSHVADAG
-1759 DGAPVLDLDYGDSAT
+1759 GAPVLDVDYGDSAT

-1781 RVRDKEGEPDGY
+1781 RVRDKENEPDGY

-1820 DEDGN
+1820 DDDGN

-1843 LVVTLDEPLP
+1843 LVVTLEEPLP
-1853 EPAALSFLYALERGI
+1853 EPVAWSFLYALERGI

-1885 PDDGPRRRMLFTEAA
+1885 PDSGPRRRMLFTEAA

-1911 HEKSALAEAA
+1911 HERDALAKAA
-1921 KTALEI
+1921 RTALEI
-1927 CHFDRDTGEDEGGPA
+1927 CHFDPDTGEDDGGPEGG
-1942 DGEKCARG
+1942 GKCARG

-1956 TYGNQTHHRQLSRH
+1956 TYANQTHHRQLSRH
-1970 AAQPLLLR
+1970 SARPLLER
-1978 LAEARTEREDR
+1978 LAASRTEREDR
-1989 GESRSERFRRLA
+1989 GESRSEQFRRLA
-2001 PAASGPGSPVSAP
+2001 PAEP
-2014 ATDGSGSVSPNAAA
+2014 T
-2028 TGTGNTS
+2028 
-2035 PTPVEADLAALVAD
+2035 TPVEADLAALVAQ
-2049 GDLLGWLKAK
+2049 GDLLGWLRAK
-2059 GHRLP
+2059 GYRLP
-2064 DEVRVPVPEADACPD
+2064 DEVKVLVPEAGACPD
-2079 LVFHLDGADLAVF
+2079 LVFRLDGANLAVF
-2092 VDVPGHAPGADR
+2092 VDIPGHPADTTR
-2104 DLEAGYRLEEAGW
+2104 DIEAGYRLEEAGW
-2117 DVLRFPTDAD
+2117 DVLRFPVDAD
-2127 WDAIADHNATYF
+2127 WDALADLNAAYF

>member
-1 MSLGTVDGRFRVTG
+1 MGV
-15 MLGRGNMGEVH
+15 LGRGNMGEVH
-26 RAEDL
+26 RAQDL

-47 LRARTGIAVDSSG
+47 LRARTGVAVRASG
-60 SGKEID
+60 GNKEID

-88 VEGGVDGGAD
+88 IAGGVDGASD
-98 GAPGGTGLPY
+98 GNGLPY

-133 AAAIGAQ
+133 VAAVGAQ
-140 IASGL
+140 IAAGL
-145 TAAHTAGVVHRD
+145 AAAHTAGVVHRD

-211 QVTAS
+211 RVSAP
-216 ADLYAFGCVLYE
+216 ADLYALGCILYE

-239 TPYELSEQHQYER
+239 TPFELSEQHQREQ

-281 RPENAALVHEA
+281 RPENAALVREVLA
-292 LIPLAFAR
+292 PLALAP

-307 APHWQAMDPV
+307 APHWQVMDPV

-324 PEPAPAAP
+324 PERTPAAP

-352 AGLIGEYESFTRS
+352 ADLISEYRDFTKS
-365 ATVIRDA
+365 ATVVRDA
-372 RIEGFVADDLAA
+372 RIDAFVEEDLAA

-418 AEIFQAGKKKTSP
+418 AEIFQAGKRETSP
-431 RPDGRPLNFHLHQRQ
+431 RPDGRPLTFHLHQRQ

-472 VPIVDRVLKERQA
+472 VPIVDHVLKERRA
-485 AGPDAGGRVRAIVV
+485 AGPNSAARVRAIVV

-522 KGREPVTFARY
+522 KDREPVTFARY
-533 TGQESD
+533 TGQETE
-539 EDRRKLRKD
+539 EDRRKLRKE

-569 RTSLIRMAEGLQFL
+569 RSSLIRMAEGLQFL

-600 LLIRRVREAC
+600 FLIRRVREAC
-610 RASKTLQCIGT
+610 RASASLQCIGT

-627 EGSWEDQRREVARV
+627 EGTWEDQQREVARV

-658 TLVRATDEAPGTV
+658 TLVRATRQAPESV
-671 PAERLRVPAAPRSY
+671 SAERLRVPAAPRSY
-685 DALTKDPLAR
+685 EALTKDPLAC
-695 WVESRFGLESEE
+695 WVESRFGLEPEE
-707 GTGRLRRCAP
+707 GTGRLRRRVP
-717 DTVEAAAAE
+717 DTLEKAAAE
-726 LAAASGVPE
+726 LAAESGVPE

-816 YLTVWRTEDRGTFRY
+816 YLTVWRTEDGGAFRY
-831 EPRRD
+831 EPRRN

-842 RQGEG
+842 RAGEG

-860 PADAQKAVDDR
+860 PADPQKAVDDR

-880 DAQGVTVVKK
+880 DAQSVTVVKK
-890 SYRPRVP
+890 TYKPRLP
-897 RRVVVDAHGNESGEG
+897 KRVVVDAHGNESGEG
-912 LTAAFVPAPFL
+912 LVAAFVPAPFL

-963 KSLRAVPEESLGKE
+963 KSLRAVPQESLGKE

-1011 YQATVRAGEEG
+1011 YQAAVRAGETG
-1022 LSHDDLAEAVTE
+1022 LSHDDLAEAVTG
-1034 VMGLTPRE
+1034 VMGLAPRE
-1042 YTTGADLTP
+1042 YAAGADLAP
-1051 AMERRAVKTFREVV
+1051 SMERRATKAFRHVV

-1088 LLRVDYED
+1088 LLRIDYAD
-1096 LGWLAAND
+1096 LDWIAAHP
-1104 ERWQSTH
+1104 ERWQSAH
-1111 AVLRGADPALR
+1111 AALRDADPALR
-1122 EEITRTL
+1122 EEIARTL

-1140 VQYFRE
+1140 VQYFRD
-1146 DFDVLQR
+1146 DFDALQR
-1153 ASEERLAGAW
+1153 ASEERLTGPW
-1163 VLSESD
+1163 VLGESD

-1181 RPGMERSAL
+1181 RPGMERTAQ
-1190 FLSARGKFGKYLQ
+1190 FLSARGKFGKYLR
-1203 RNMPELR
+1203 RNMPDLR
-1210 DPSFSLD
+1210 EASATLD
-1217 DVQTVIEDLL
+1217 DVQAVIEDLL

-1244 LSGPAYR
+1244 QSGPAHR
-1251 RRAAQKRTGYRV
+1251 RRAAQRRTGYRV
-1263 SAAHL
+1263 SAAAL
-1268 IWRAGTGEL
+1268 IWRAGNGDR
-1277 GVVDPLARTYRGGEG
+1277 GAIDPLARTYTSGEG

-1302 YRTAAAELAGLYARE
+1302 YRTAAAELAGLFARE
-1317 HTAQVLPE
+1317 HTAQVTPE
-1325 DRLEREEL
+1325 DRLERERL
-1333 FREAKLP
+1333 FRHAELP

-1393 TGNSHDQYYFRRSQD
+1393 TGNSHDQYYFRKSKD
-1408 MVSGQVAPPRLDL
+1408 MVAGQVAPPRLDL

-1434 WLAEAD
+1434 WLAETG
-1440 MKLGT
+1440 MKLGI
-1445 AIPEVVDV
+1445 AVPEVVNV
-1453 AYDPEGGDRPDPLM
+1453 AYDPDGDDRPDPQM
-1467 PLPLRSEF
+1467 PLPLLPEIDSAS
-1475 RDRSLDEAARARA
+1475 RDEDARRRA
-1488 ADTARTV
+1488 AATARTV
-1495 LAPLIADFKATTWWY
+1495 LAPLIADFASTTWWY
-1510 DEWIEDRIE
+1510 DEWIEDRIAQ
-1519 RAPAE
+1519 APDM
-1524 FDAAFDRW
+1524 FDAAFERW

-1545 QNKRVVDHTLTQG
+1545 QNRRVVDHTLSPG
-1558 EQSRARSRRREAE
+1558 EQTRARSRRREAE
-1571 TQTNLLLNRST
+1571 TQTNLLLNRSVGS
-1582 DNKSVMSDFNPYRY
+1582 KSVMSDFNPYRY

-1669 LATAEA
+1669 LATTEA

-1682 YHYVVRPGLDRCD
+1682 YHYAVRPGSDKCE
-1695 MCGEELRGK
+1695 MCGEDLHGK
-1704 RTGLLHLHTV
+1704 RTGLLQLHTV

-1752 TSHVADV
+1752 TSHVTDAA
-1759 DGAPVLDLDYGDSAT
+1759 GAPVLTLDYGDSAT

-1781 RVRDKEGEPDGY
+1781 RVRDKEGELDGY

-1820 DEDGN
+1820 DEEGN
-1825 EKRRKKR
+1825 EKRRRKR

-1843 LVVTLDEPLP
+1843 LVVTLAEPLP
-1853 EPAALSFLYALERGI
+1853 EPVALSFLYALERGI

-1911 HEKSALAEAA
+1911 HDRDALAEAA
-1921 KTALEI
+1921 RAAVEI
-1927 CHFDRDTGEDEGGPA
+1927 CHFDPDTGEDKERPA

-1956 TYGNQTHHRQLSRH
+1956 TYANQSHHRLLSRH
-1970 AAQPLLLR
+1970 AAHPPLAR
-1978 LAEARTEREDR
+1978 LTGAQTLREDR
-1989 GESRSERFRRLA
+1989 GESRSEQFRRLA
-2001 PAASGPGSPVSAP
+2001 PAVARTGATQGGAAAP
-2014 ATDGSGSVSPNAAA
+2014 A
-2028 TGTGNTS
+2028 
-2035 PTPVEADLAALVAD
+2035 PTPVEADLSALVAA
-2049 GDLLGWLKAK
+2049 GDLLGWLRAK
-2059 GHRLP
+2059 GYRLP
-2064 DEVRVPVPEADACPD
+2064 DDAHTFVAAAGACPD
-2079 LVFHLDGADLAVF
+2079 LVFHLEGADLAVF
-2092 VDVPGHAPGADR
+2092 VDLPGRTADSTR
-2104 DLEAGYRLEEAGW
+2104 DVEAGYRLEEAGW
-2117 DVLRFPTDAD
+2117 DVLRFPADAD
-2127 WDAIADHNATYF
+2127 WDAIVDHNAAYF
-2139 HLR
+2139 QLR

>member
-1 MSLGTVDGRFRVTG
+1 MGLETVGGRFRITG
-15 MLGRGNMGEVH
+15 IVGRGNMGEVH

-31 EAAPDSPHRE
+31 QASPASPHTE
-41 VALKTV
+41 VAIKTV
-47 LRARTGIAVDSSG
+47 LRGRTGIAVDTSG
-60 SGKEID
+60 SNKEID

-79 QGHPNLTLL
+79 QGHPNLTRLID
-88 VEGGVDGGAD
+88 GGVDGT
-98 GAPGGTGLPY
+98 PGGSGLPY

-133 AAAIGAQ
+133 VAAIGAQ
-140 IASGL
+140 IAAGL

-157 LKPANA
+157 LKPANV

-169 TVKVLDFGMGSVVDD
+169 TVKILDFGMGSIVDD

-211 QVTAS
+211 RVSAL
-216 ADLYAFGCVLYE
+216 ADLYALGCILYE
-228 LLIGRPPFSAR
+228 LLIGQPPFSAR
-239 TPYELSEQHQYER
+239 TPYELSEQHQHAR
-252 PPRLTLVRPD
+252 PPLLTLVRPD

-269 LVERLLEKDAEL
+269 LVDRLLEKDAEL
-281 RPENAALVHEA
+281 RPENAALLRDVLA
-292 LIPLAFAR
+292 PLALAP

-307 APHWQAMDPV
+307 APHWQVMDPV
-317 ARLRALL
+317 TRLRALL
-324 PEPAPAAP
+324 PERTPAAP
-332 APVPRREPRLPEAMD
+332 VPVPRREPRLPETMD

-352 AGLIGEYESFTRS
+352 ADLISEYESFTRS
-365 ATVIRDA
+365 ATVVRDA
-372 RIEGFVADDLAA
+372 RIAGYVEDDLAA

-398 FADGGQVTD
+398 FADGGKVTD
-407 LVRDGVLHPRC
+407 LVRDGVLHAKC
-418 AEIFQAGKKKTSP
+418 AEIFQAGKKENSR
-431 RPDGRPLNFHLHQRQ
+431 RPDGRPLTFHLHQRQ

-472 VPIVDRVLKERQA
+472 VPIVNHVLKERQA
-485 AGPDAGGRVRAIVV
+485 AGQNAGGRVRAIVV
-499 YPMNALANSQLG
+499 YPMNALANSQLM

-522 KGREPVTFARY
+522 TGHEPVTFARY
-533 TGQESD
+533 TGQES
-539 EDRRKLRKD
+539 EEQRRELRKN

-569 RTSLIRMAEGLQFL
+569 RSSLIRMAEGLQFL

-610 RASKTLQCIGT
+610 RASTTLQCIGT

-627 EGSWEDQRREVARV
+627 EGSWEDQQREVAKV

-658 TLVRATDEAPGTV
+658 TLIRATEEAPVTV

-685 DALTKDPLAR
+685 EALTKDSLAR
-695 WVESRFGLESEE
+695 WLESRFGLEREE
-707 GTGRLRRCAP
+707 DTGRFRRCAP
-717 DTVEAAAAE
+717 GTVEDAAAE
-726 LAAASGVPE
+726 LARQSGVAA

-744 TLEAGAQAKHPVTE
+744 TLEAGSQAKNPMTE

-773 DTVYTTLEDPLTR
+773 DTVYTTLEDPLSR

-795 QPDSDGKPLFP
+795 QPGSGGKPLFP

-816 YLTVWRTEDRGTFRY
+816 YLTVWRTEESGAFRY

-842 RQGEG
+842 RDGEG
-847 YLYLGM
+847 YLYLGV

-860 PADAQKAVDDR
+860 PADPQKAVDDR
-871 RLPESWLEP
+871 RLPESWLET
-880 DAQGVTVVKK
+880 DAGVTVVKK

-897 RRVVVDAHGNESGEG
+897 KRVVVDGFGNESGEG
-912 LTAAFVPAPFL
+912 LAAAFVPAPFL

-1011 YQATVRAGEEG
+1011 YQAAVRAGEEG
-1022 LSHDDLAEAVTE
+1022 LRHDELAEAVTE
-1034 VMGLTPRE
+1034 VMGLSPRE
-1042 YTTGADLTP
+1042 YAEGAALAP
-1051 AMERRAVKTFREVV
+1051 SMERRATKAFRDVV

-1088 LLRVDYED
+1088 LLRIDYED
-1096 LGWLAAND
+1096 LGWIAARPD
-1104 ERWQSTH
+1104 RWQSTH
-1111 AVLRGADPALR
+1111 AVLRDADPALR
-1122 EEITRTL
+1122 EEVARTL

-1140 VQYFRE
+1140 VQYFRD
-1146 DFDVLQR
+1146 DFDTLQR
-1153 ASEERLAGAW
+1153 ASEERLTGPW

-1181 RPGMERSAL
+1181 KPGMERSAL
-1190 FLSARGKFGKYLQ
+1190 FLSARGKFGKYLR

-1210 DPSFSLD
+1210 DLPQD
-1217 DVQTVIEDLL
+1217 DVQCVIEDLL
-1227 KVLRDADLVREV
+1227 KVLLDAELVREV
-1239 DATPE
+1239 EAAPE
-1244 LSGPAYR
+1244 HSGPAYR
-1251 RRAAQKRTGYRV
+1251 RRPAQKRTGYRV
-1263 SAAHL
+1263 SAAAL
-1268 IWRAGTGEL
+1268 VWRAGNGDR
-1277 GVVDPLARTYRGGEG
+1277 GAIDPLARTYNRGEG

-1302 YRTAAAELAGLYARE
+1302 YRTASAELAGLYARE
-1317 HTAQVLPE
+1317 HTAQVVPE
-1325 DRLEREEL
+1325 DRLERERQ
-1333 FREAKLP
+1333 FRTAELP

-1408 MVSGQVAPPRLDL
+1408 MVAGQVAPPRLDL

-1434 WLAEAD
+1434 WLAETG
-1440 MKLGT
+1440 MKLGI
-1445 AIPEVVDV
+1445 AIPDIVDV
-1453 AYDPEGGDRPDPLM
+1453 AYDPDGSDRPDPRM
-1467 PLPLRSEF
+1467 VLPLLPHI
-1475 RDRSLDEAARARA
+1475 RDLSLDEGARRRAVAA
-1488 ADTARTV
+1488 ARTV
-1495 LAPLIADFKATTWWY
+1495 LAPLIGDFAATTWWY

-1519 RAPAE
+1519 RAPQR
-1524 FDAAFDRW
+1524 FDDSFDRW
-1532 RDLFRAAVIDQYE
+1532 RQLFRAAVVDQYE
-1545 QNKRVVDHTLTQG
+1545 QNKRVVDHTLSQG
-1558 EQSRARSRRREAE
+1558 EQGRARTRRREAE
-1571 TQTNLLLNRST
+1571 TQTNLLLNRSS
-1582 DNKSVMSDFNPYRY
+1582 DSKSVMSDFNPYRY

-1615 YIPRSGNRR
+1615 YIPRSGNRH

-1660 QLPPDASGE
+1660 QLPPDASGD

-1682 YHYVVRPGLDRCD
+1682 YHYAVKPGADKCT
-1695 MCGEELRGK
+1695 MCGEELRNK

-1752 TSHVADV
+1752 TSHVTDTE
-1759 DGAPVLDLDYGDSAT
+1759 GAPVLDLDYGDSAT

-1820 DEDGN
+1820 DDDGN

-1832 VLPFVEDRRNI
+1832 VLPYVEDRRNI
-1843 LVVTLDEPLP
+1843 LVVTLDEPQP
-1853 EPAALSFLYALERGI
+1853 EPVALSFLYALERGI

-1885 PDDGPRRRMLFTEAA
+1885 PDDGPRRHILFTEAA

-1911 HEKSALAEAA
+1911 HDKGALAKAA
-1921 KTALEI
+1921 RTALEI
-1927 CHFDRDTGEDEGGPA
+1927 CHFDPETGEDEGGPA
-1942 DGEKCARG
+1942 DGEECARG

-1956 TYGNQTHHRQLSRH
+1956 TYANQTHHRRLSRH
-1970 AAQPLLLR
+1970 SARPLLLR
-1978 LAEARTEREDR
+1978 LAGAHTVREDR

-2001 PAASGPGSPVSAP
+2001 PAALGSG
-2014 ATDGSGSVSPNAAA
+2014 DGSG
-2028 TGTGNTS
+2028 TGSRDGAVDAPVRTGA
-2035 PTPVEADLAALVAD
+2035 PTPTPLEADLGALVAS
-2049 GDLLGWLKAK
+2049 GDLLGWLRAK
-2059 GHRLP
+2059 GFRLP
-2064 DEVRVPVPEADACPD
+2064 DEVKVLVPEAGACPD
-2079 LVFHLDGADLAVF
+2079 LVFRLDGANLAVF
-2092 VDVPGHAPGADR
+2092 VDGPGHATDSTR
-2104 DLEAGYRLEEAGW
+2104 DIEAGYRLEDAGW
-2117 DVLRFPTDAD
+2117 DVVRFPTDAD
-2127 WDAIADHNATYF
+2127 WDAITEHNAAYF

>member
-1 MSLGTVDGRFRVTG
+1 MNQETVDGRFRITG
-15 MLGRGNMGEVH
+15 ILGRGNMGEVH
-26 RAEDL
+26 RARDL
-31 EAAPDSPHRE
+31 QAAPDSPRQE
-41 VALKTV
+41 VAVKTV
-47 LRARTGIAVDSSG
+47 LRARTGVAVDASG
-60 SGKEID
+60 PSKEID

-88 VEGGVDGGAD
+88 IDGGVDRT
-98 GAPGGTGLPY
+98 PGGSGLPY

-133 AAAIGAQ
+133 VAAIGAQ
-140 IASGL
+140 IAAGL
-145 TAAHTAGVVHRD
+145 AAAHTAGVVHRD

-211 QVTAS
+211 RVSAS
-216 ADLYAFGCVLYE
+216 ADLYALGCILYE
-228 LLIGRPPFSAR
+228 LLIGRPPFAAR
-239 TPYELSEQHQYER
+239 TPYELSEQHQHER

-262 LPAELVR
+262 LPPELVR
-269 LVERLLEKDAEL
+269 LVGRLLEKDAEL
-281 RPENAALVHEA
+281 RPENAALVREA
-292 LIPLAFAR
+292 LVPLALAP

-307 APHWQAMDPV
+307 APHWQVMDPV
-317 ARLRALL
+317 ARLRVLL

-352 AGLIGEYESFTRS
+352 ADLISEYESFTKS

-372 RIEGFVADDLAA
+372 RIAGFVEDDLAA

-407 LVRDGVLHPRC
+407 LVRDEVLHPKC
-418 AEIFQAGKKKTSP
+418 AEIFQAGKKETSR
-431 RPDGRPLNFHLHQRQ
+431 RPDGRPLTFHLHQRQ

-472 VPIVDRVLKERQA
+472 VPIVDHVLKERQA
-485 AGPDAGGRVRAIVV
+485 AGPGVGGRVRAIVV

-539 EDRRKLRKD
+539 EDRRELRKN

-569 RTSLIRMAEGLQFL
+569 RSSLIRMAEGLQFL

-600 LLIRRVREAC
+600 FLIRRVREAC
-610 RASKTLQCIGT
+610 RASATLQCIGT

-627 EGSWEDQRREVARV
+627 EGAWEDQQREVARV

-658 TLVRATDEAPGTV
+658 TLVRATEEAPETV
-671 PAERLRVPAAPRSY
+671 AAERLRVPAAPRSY

-695 WVESRFGLESEE
+695 WVESRFGLERET

-717 DTVEAAAAE
+717 GTVEAAAAE
-726 LAAASGVPE
+726 LAARSGAPE

-816 YLTVWRTEDRGTFRY
+816 YLTVWRTEDGGAFRY

-836 TSASGG
+836 TFASGG
-842 RQGEG
+842 RPGEG
-847 YLYLGM
+847 YLYLGV

-860 PADAQKAVDDR
+860 PADPQKAVDDR
-871 RLPESWLEP
+871 RLPESWLEL

-890 SYRPRVP
+890 SYKPRLP
-897 RRVVVDAHGNESGEG
+897 KRVVVDARGNESGEG
-912 LTAAFVPAPFL
+912 LVAAFVPAPFL

-1011 YQATVRAGEEG
+1011 YQAAVRAGEEG
-1022 LSHDDLAEAVTE
+1022 LRHDDLAEAVTE
-1034 VMGLTPRE
+1034 VMGLAPRE
-1042 YTTGADLTP
+1042 YAAGTDLP
-1051 AMERRAVKTFREVV
+1051 PSMERRATKAFRDVV

-1088 LLRVDYED
+1088 LLRIDYED
-1096 LGWLAAND
+1096 LGWIAAHP
-1104 ERWQSTH
+1104 ERWQSAH
-1111 AVLRGADPALR
+1111 ATLRDADPALR
-1122 EEITRTL
+1122 EEIARTL

-1140 VQYFRE
+1140 VQYFRD
-1146 DFDVLQR
+1146 DFDTLQR
-1153 ASEERLAGAW
+1153 ASEERLTGPW

-1181 RPGMERSAL
+1181 RPGMERTAQ
-1190 FLSARGKFGKYLQ
+1190 FLSARGKFGKYLR
-1203 RNMPELR
+1203 RNMPDLR
-1210 DPSFSLD
+1210 EASVTLD
-1217 DVQTVIEDLL
+1217 DVQSVIEDLL

-1244 LSGPAYR
+1244 QSGPAYR

-1263 SAAHL
+1263 SAAAL
-1268 IWRAGTGEL
+1268 IWRAGNGER
-1277 GVVDPLARTYRGGEG
+1277 GAIDPLARTYTSGEG

-1317 HTAQVLPE
+1317 HTAQVTPE
-1325 DRLEREEL
+1325 DRLERERQ
-1333 FREAKLP
+1333 FRGAELP

-1360 LMRNVPPT
+1360 MMRNVPPT

-1434 WLAEAD
+1434 WLAETE

-1445 AIPEVVDV
+1445 AIPEVIDV
-1453 AYDPEGGDRPDPLM
+1453 AYDPDGDDRPDPHM
-1467 PLPLRSEF
+1467 PLPLLPEILSA
-1475 RDRSLDEAARARA
+1475 SLDEDARRRA
-1488 ADTARTV
+1488 AATARTV
-1495 LAPLIADFKATTWWY
+1495 LAPLIADFESTTWWY

-1519 RAPAE
+1519 RAPE
-1524 FDAAFDRW
+1524 KFDASFDRW

-1545 QNKRVVDHTLTQG
+1545 QNKRVVDHTLSQG

-1571 TQTNLLLNRST
+1571 TQTNLLLNRSV
-1582 DNKSVMSDFNPYRY
+1582 DSKSVMSDFNPYRY

-1682 YHYVVRPGLDRCD
+1682 YHYAVKPGSDKCT
-1695 MCGEELRGK
+1695 MCGEELYGK

-1752 TSHVADV
+1752 TSHVADA
-1759 DGAPVLDLDYGDSAT
+1759 DGTPVLDLDYGDSAT

-1843 LVVTLDEPLP
+1843 LVVTLEEPLP
-1853 EPAALSFLYALERGI
+1853 EPVALSFLYALERGL

-1885 PDDGPRRRMLFTEAA
+1885 PDEGPRRRMLFTEAA

-1911 HEKSALAEAA
+1911 HDKHALAEAA
-1921 KTALEI
+1921 RTALEI
-1927 CHFDRDTGEDEGGPA
+1927 CHFDPETGEDEGGPA

-1956 TYGNQTHHRQLSRH
+1956 SYANQTHHRQLSRH
-1970 AAQPLLLR
+1970 AARPLLVR
-1978 LAEARTEREDR
+1978 LANARTEREDR

-2001 PAASGPGSPVSAP
+2001 PAAASHSAP
-2014 ATDGSGSVSPNAAA
+2014 SA
-2028 TGTGNTS
+2028 S
-2035 PTPVEADLAALVAD
+2035 PTPVEADLAALVAG
-2049 GDLLGWLKAK
+2049 GDLLGWLRAK
-2059 GHRLP
+2059 GYRLP
-2064 DEVRVPVPEADACPD
+2064 DEVGVLVPEAGACPD
-2079 LVFHLDGADLAVF
+2079 LVFRLDGANLAVF
-2092 VDVPGHAPGADR
+2092 VDVPGNAAGSTR
-2104 DLEAGYRLEEAGW
+2104 DVEAGYRLEDVGW

-2127 WDAIADHNATYF
+2127 WDTIIEHNAAYF
-2139 HLR
+2139 RLR

>member
-1 MSLGTVDGRFRVTG
+1 MGVETVDGRFRITG
-15 MLGRGNMGEVH
+15 ILGRGNMGEVH

-31 EAAPDSPHRE
+31 RAAPDSPHRE
-41 VALKTV
+41 VAVKTV
-47 LRARTGIAVDSSG
+47 LRGRTAASDDASG
-60 SGKEID
+60 PGKEID

-79 QGHPNLTLL
+79 RGHPNLTLL
-88 VEGGVDGGAD
+88 IDGGVDRT
-98 GAPGGTGLPY
+98 PGGRGLPY
-108 LAMELLDGHPLADLI
+108 LAMELLDGHPLTDLV

-133 AAAIGAQ
+133 AAAVGAQ
-140 IASGL
+140 IAAGL
-145 TAAHTAGVVHRD
+145 AAAHTAGIVHRD
-157 LKPANA
+157 LKPANV

-169 TVKVLDFGMGSVVDD
+169 TVKILDFGMGSVVGD
-184 PDQTRLTSTGV
+184 PEQTRLTSTGV
-195 SVGTA
+195 GVGTA

-211 QVTAS
+211 RVLAP
-216 ADLYAFGCVLYE
+216 ADLYALGCILYE
-228 LLIGRPPFSAR
+228 LLIGRPPFTAG
-239 TPYELSEQHQYER
+239 TAYDLCEQHQR
-252 PPRLTLVRPD
+252 AQPPRLTLVRPD
-262 LPAELVR
+262 LPRELVR
-269 LVERLLEKDAEL
+269 LVDRLLEKDPEL
-281 RPENAALVHEA
+281 RPENAALVREA
-292 LIPLAFAR
+292 LVPLALAP
-300 DDTAALL
+300 DGTAALL
-307 APHWQAMDPV
+307 APHWQATDPV
-317 ARLRALL
+317 ARLHALL

-352 AGLIGEYESFTRS
+352 AGLISEYESFTRS

-372 RIEGFVADDLAA
+372 RIAGFVEDDLAA

-418 AEIFQAGKKKTSP
+418 AEIFQAGKTETSA
-431 RPDGRPLNFHLHQRQ
+431 RPDGRPLTFHLHQRQ

-465 GKSLSYI
+465 GKSLAYI
-472 VPIVDRVLKERQA
+472 VPIVDRVLRERQA
-485 AGPDAGGRVRAIVV
+485 AGPGAGGRVRAIVV
-499 YPMNALANSQLG
+499 YPMNALANSQLM

-522 KGREPVTFARY
+522 AGREPVTFARY

-539 EDRRKLRKD
+539 EQRRELRRN

-569 RTSLIRMAEGLQFL
+569 RSSLIRMAEGLQFL

-600 LLIRRVREAC
+600 FLIRRVREAC
-610 RASKTLQCIGT
+610 KASATLQCIGT
-621 SATMST
+621 SATLST
-627 EGSWEDQRREVARV
+627 EGSWEDRQREAARV

-650 LPKRVIGE
+650 LPQRVIGE
-658 TLVRATDEAPGTV
+658 TLVRATGEAPATV

-685 DALTKDPLAR
+685 QALVADPLAR
-695 WVESRFGLESEE
+695 WVESRFGLEREG

-717 DTVEAAAAE
+717 GTLEAAAAE
-726 LAAASGVPE
+726 LAAGSEVAE
-735 ESVREAIRT
+735 ESVREAIRA
-744 TLEAGAQAKHPVTE
+744 TLEAGAQAKHPVTG

-816 YLTVWRTEDRGTFRY
+816 YLTVWRTGEGGAFRY

-842 RQGEG
+842 RDGEG

-860 PADAQKAVDDR
+860 PADPQKAVDDR

-880 DAQGVTVVKK
+880 DGQGVTAVRK

-897 RRVVVDAHGNESGEG
+897 QRVVVDAHGNESGEG
-912 LTAAFVPAPFL
+912 LVAAFVPAPFL

-963 KSLRAVPEESLGKE
+963 RSLRAVPEESLGKE

-1011 YQATVRAGEEG
+1011 YQAAVRAGEEG
-1022 LSHDDLAEAVTE
+1022 LRHDDLAEAVTE

-1042 YTTGADLTP
+1042 YAAGTDLAP
-1051 AMERRAVKTFREVV
+1051 SMERRATKAFRDVV

-1088 LLRVDYED
+1088 LLRIGYED
-1096 LGWLAAND
+1096 LGWIAAHP
-1104 ERWQSTH
+1104 ERWQPAH
-1111 AVLRGADPALR
+1111 AALRDADPALR
-1122 EEITRTL
+1122 EEVTRTL

-1140 VQYFRE
+1140 VQYFRD
-1146 DFDVLQR
+1146 DFDTLQR
-1153 ASEERLAGAW
+1153 ASEERLTGPW
-1163 VLSESD
+1163 VLGESD

-1190 FLSARGKFGKYLQ
+1190 FLSARGKFGRYLQ
-1203 RNMPELR
+1203 RNLPGLR
-1210 DPSFSLD
+1210 RLALE
-1217 DVQTVIEDLL
+1217 DVQRVIEDLL

-1239 DATPE
+1239 EAAPE
-1244 LSGPAYR
+1244 RSGPAHR
-1251 RRAAQKRTGYRV
+1251 RRTAAKRTGYRV
-1263 SAAHL
+1263 SAAAL
-1268 IWRAGTGEL
+1268 IWRAGDGER
-1277 GVVDPLARTYRGGEG
+1277 GAVDPLARTYTSGEG

-1302 YRTAAAELAGLYARE
+1302 YRTAAAELAGLVARE
-1317 HTAQVLPE
+1317 HTAQVTPE
-1325 DRLEREEL
+1325 DRLERERQ
-1333 FREAKLP
+1333 FRDAELP

-1393 TGNSHDQYYFRRSQD
+1393 TGNSHDQYYFRHSQD

-1434 WLAEAD
+1434 WLAETGV
-1440 MKLGT
+1440 KLGT
-1445 AIPEVVDV
+1445 AVPDVIDV
-1453 AYDPEGGDRPDPLM
+1453 AYDPDGGDRPDPRM
-1467 PLPLRSEF
+1467 PLPLLPHI
-1475 RDRSLDEAARARA
+1475 RDLSLDEDARGRAVAA
-1488 ADTARTV
+1488 ARTV
-1495 LAPLIADFKATTWWY
+1495 LAPLIADFRCTTWWY

-1519 RAPAE
+1519 RAPEE
-1524 FDAAFDRW
+1524 FDASFDRW

-1545 QNKRVVDHTLTQG
+1545 QNRRVVDHTLSQG
-1558 EQSRARSRRREAE
+1558 EQSRARTRRREAE
-1571 TQTNLLLNRST
+1571 TRTNLLLNRSV
-1582 DNKSVMSDFNPYRY
+1582 DSKSVMSDFNPYRY

-1624 NADGDYLQR
+1624 SADGDYLQR

-1660 QLPPDASGE
+1660 QLPPDASGD
-1669 LATAEA
+1669 LATTEA
-1675 RRCDGCG
+1675 RRCAGCG
-1682 YHYVVRPGLDRCD
+1682 YHHAVKPGTDTCT
-1695 MCGEELRGK
+1695 MCGAELRGK

-1737 TSYAFQDHGARKGRL
+1737 TSYAFQDHGSRRGRL
-1752 TSHVADV
+1752 TSHVTDAG
-1759 DGAPVLDLDYGDSAT
+1759 GAPVLDLDYGDSAT
-1774 VRITNLG
+1774 VRITSLG
-1781 RVRDKEGEPDGY
+1781 RVRAKEGEPDGY

-1810 AIEGT
+1810 AIEDA

-1825 EKRRKKR
+1825 DKRRKKR
-1832 VLPFVEDRRNI
+1832 VLPYVEDRRNI
-1843 LVVTLDEPLP
+1843 LVVTLDEPQP
-1853 EPAALSFLYALERGI
+1853 EPVALSFLYALERGI

-1875 DSELTAELLP
+1875 DSELTGELLP
-1885 PDDGPRRRMLFTEAA
+1885 PDDGPRGRMLFTEAA

-1911 HEKSALAEAA
+1911 HDRDALARAA
-1921 KTALEI
+1921 RTALEL
-1927 CHFDRDTGEDEGGPA
+1927 CHFDPDTGEDRGGPA
-1942 DGEKCARG
+1942 DDEKCARG

-1956 TYGNQTHHRQLSRH
+1956 TYANQTHHRRLSRH
-1970 AAQPLLLR
+1970 AARPLLLR
-1978 LAEARTEREDR
+1978 LAGARTEREDR

-2001 PAASGPGSPVSAP
+2001 PAAGPGKTASRS
-2014 ATDGSGSVSPNAAA
+2014 
-2028 TGTGNTS
+2028 TS
-2035 PTPVEADLAALVAD
+2035 PTPVETDLAALVAA
-2049 GDLLGWLKAK
+2049 GDLLGWLRAK
-2059 GHRLP
+2059 GYRLP
-2064 DEVRVPVPEADACPD
+2064 DEVHTLVPEEEACPD
-2079 LVFHLDGADLAVF
+2079 LVFRLDGARLAVF
-2092 VDVPGHAPGADR
+2092 VDVPGRAAAVGR
-2104 DLEAGYRLEEAGW
+2104 DIEAGYRLEDAGW
-2117 DVLRFPTDAD
+2117 DVLRFSTDAD
-2127 WDAIADHNATYF
+2127 WDAIADRNAAYF
-2139 HLR
+2139 RLR

>member
-1 MSLGTVDGRFRVTG
+1 MRRVKRGGPVRQETVGGRFQITG
-15 MLGRGNMGEVH
+15 ILGRGNMGEVH
-26 RAEDL
+26 RARDL
-31 EAAPDSPHRE
+31 QAAPDSPHQE
-41 VALKTV
+41 VAVKTV
-47 LRARTGIAVDSSG
+47 LRARTGVAVNTSG
-60 SGKEID
+60 PSKEID

-88 VEGGVDGGAD
+88 IDGGVDGTS
-98 GAPGGTGLPY
+98 GGSGLPY
-108 LAMELLDGHPLADLI
+108 LAMELLDGNPLADLI

-133 AAAIGAQ
+133 VAAIGAQ
-140 IASGL
+140 VAAGL

-169 TVKVLDFGMGSVVDD
+169 TVKILDFGMGSVVDD

-211 QVTAS
+211 RVSAS
-216 ADLYAFGCVLYE
+216 ADLYALGCILYE

-239 TPYELSEQHQYER
+239 TPYELSEQHQHEK
-252 PPRLTLVRPD
+252 PPQLTLVRPD

-269 LVERLLEKDAEL
+269 LVERLLEKDAEN
-281 RPENAALVHEA
+281 RPENAAMVREA
-292 LIPLAFAR
+292 LVPLALAQ

-317 ARLRALL
+317 ARLRGMI

-352 AGLIGEYESFTRS
+352 TDLISEYENFTKS

-372 RIEGFVADDLAA
+372 RIAGFVEDDLRA

-407 LVRDGVLHPRC
+407 LVRDGLLHSKC
-418 AEIFQAGKKKTSP
+418 AEIFQAGKKATSP
-431 RPDGRPLNFHLHQRQ
+431 RPDGRPLTFHLHQRQ

-472 VPIVDRVLKERQA
+472 VPIVDRVLKEREA
-485 AGPDAGGRVRAIVV
+485 AGRDAGGRVRAIVV

-539 EDRRKLRKD
+539 EDRRELRKN

-569 RTSLIRMAEGLQFL
+569 RSSLIRMAEGLQFL

-600 LLIRRVREAC
+600 FLIRRVREAC
-610 RASKTLQCIGT
+610 RASATLQCIGT

-627 EGSWEDQRREVARV
+627 EGTWEDQQREVARV
-641 AGRLFGTTV
+641 ATRLFGTTV
-650 LPKRVIGE
+650 LPQRVIGE
-658 TLVRATDEAPGTV
+658 TLVRATREAPETV

-685 DALTKDPLAR
+685 EALTKDPLAR
-695 WVESRFGLESEE
+695 WVESRFGLEREKE
-707 GTGRLRRCAP
+707 TGRLRRCAP
-717 DTVEAAAAE
+717 GTVEEAAAE
-726 LAAASGVPE
+726 LAEQTGVSE
-735 ESVREAIRT
+735 ETVREAIRT

-795 QPDSDGKPLFP
+795 QPDSDGKPLYP

-816 YLTVWRTEDRGTFRY
+816 YLTVWRTEEGGTFRY

-842 RQGEG
+842 RDGEG

-860 PADAQKAVDDR
+860 PADPQKAVDDR
-871 RLPESWLEP
+871 RLPESWLET
-880 DAQGVTVVKK
+880 DGQGVTVVKK
-890 SYRPRVP
+890 SYKPRLP
-897 RRVVVDAHGNESGEG
+897 KRVVVDPYGNESGEG
-912 LTAAFVPAPFL
+912 LVAAFVPAPFL

-1011 YQATVRAGEEG
+1011 YQAAVQAGEEG
-1022 LSHDDLAEAVTE
+1022 LRHDDLAEAVTE

-1042 YTTGADLTP
+1042 YAAGTDLP
-1051 AMERRAVKTFREVV
+1051 PSMERRATKAFRDVV

-1075 GWRITMPNLEQTG
+1075 GWRITMPNLEHTG
-1088 LLRVDYED
+1088 LLRIDYED
-1096 LGWLAAND
+1096 LGWIAARA

-1111 AVLRGADPALR
+1111 AVLRDADPALR
-1122 EEITRTL
+1122 EEVSRTL
-1129 LDFMRRALAID
+1129 LDYMRRELAID
-1140 VQYFRE
+1140 VQYFRD
-1146 DFDVLQR
+1146 DFDTLQR
-1153 ASEERLAGAW
+1153 ASEERLTGPW

-1169 RPAVGTAYPYGS
+1169 RPTVGTVYPYGS
-1181 RPGMERSAL
+1181 RPGMERSAK
-1190 FLSARGKFGKYLQ
+1190 FVSARGKFGKYLQ

-1210 DPSFSLD
+1210 GHLD
-1217 DVQTVIEDLL
+1217 DVQCVIEDLL
-1227 KVLRDADLVREV
+1227 RVLKDAELVREV

-1244 LSGPAYR
+1244 HSGPAYR
-1251 RRAAQKRTGYRV
+1251 RRAAEKRTGYRV
-1263 SAAHL
+1263 SAAAL
-1268 IWRAGTGEL
+1268 IWRAGDGER
-1277 GVVDPLARTYRGGEG
+1277 GTIDPLARTYSSGEG

-1317 HTAQVLPE
+1317 HTAQVTPE
-1325 DRLEREEL
+1325 DRLERERQ
-1333 FREAKLP
+1333 FRDAELP

-1434 WLAEAD
+1434 WLAETG

-1453 AYDPEGGDRPDPLM
+1453 AYDPDGSDRPDPHM
-1467 PLPLRSEF
+1467 PLPLRAEILSQ
-1475 RDRSLDEAARARA
+1475 SLDEDARRRAAATARA
-1488 ADTARTV
+1488 V
-1495 LAPLIADFKATTWWY
+1495 LAPLIADFESTTWWY

-1519 RAPAE
+1519 QAPE
-1524 FDAAFDRW
+1524 KFNAAFDRW

-1545 QNKRVVDHTLTQG
+1545 QNKRVVDHTLSPG

-1571 TQTNLLLNRST
+1571 TQTNLLLNRSV
-1582 DNKSVMSDFNPYRY
+1582 DSKSVMSDFNPYRY

-1669 LATAEA
+1669 LATTEA

-1682 YHYVVRPGLDRCD
+1682 YHYAVKPGTDKCT

-1752 TSHVADV
+1752 TSHVTDA
-1759 DGAPVLDLDYGDSAT
+1759 GGTPVLDLDYGDSAT

-1781 RVRDKEGEPDGY
+1781 RVRSKEGEQDGY

-1843 LVVTLDEPLP
+1843 LVVTLEEPLP
-1853 EPAALSFLYALERGI
+1853 EPEALSFLYALERGI

-1885 PDDGPRRRMLFTEAA
+1885 PEDGPRRRMLFTEAA

-1911 HEKSALAEAA
+1911 HDKDALAKAA
-1921 KTALEI
+1921 RTALEI
-1927 CHFDRDTGEDEGGPA
+1927 CHFDPDTGEDEGGPKG
-1942 DGEKCARG
+1942 GEKCARG

-1956 TYGNQTHHRQLSRH
+1956 TYANQTHHRQLSRH
-1970 AAQPLLLR
+1970 AAQPLLVR
-1978 LAEARTEREDR
+1978 LAHARTQREDR
-1989 GESRSERFRRLA
+1989 GESRSEHFRRLA
-2001 PAASGPGSPVSAP
+2001 MATASHEPAA
-2014 ATDGSGSVSPNAAA
+2014 
-2028 TGTGNTS
+2028 
-2035 PTPVEADLAALVAD
+2035 PTPVEADLAALVAS

-2059 GHRLP
+2059 GYRLP
-2064 DEVRVPVPEADACPD
+2064 DEADAFVDAAGARPD
-2079 LVFHLDGADLAVF
+2079 YVFRLDGANLAVF
-2092 VDVPGHAPGADR
+2092 VDRPDR
-2104 DLEAGYRLEEAGW
+2104 TLDSTRDVEAGYRLEDAGW

-2127 WDAIADHNATYF
+2127 WDTIVEHNAAYF
-2139 HLR
+2139 RLR

>member
-1 MSLGTVDGRFRVTG
+1 MDLVTVNGRFRITG
-15 MLGRGNMGEVH
+15 IVGRGNMGEVH

-31 EAAPDSPHRE
+31 QAASDSPHRE
-41 VALKTV
+41 VAVKTV
-47 LRARTGIAVDSSG
+47 LRGRTGVAIDASG

-79 QGHPNLTLL
+79 QGHPNLTRLID
-88 VEGGVDGGAD
+88 GGVDES
-98 GAPGGTGLPY
+98 PGGSGLPF
-108 LAMELLDGHPLADLI
+108 LAMELIDGHPLADLI

-133 AAAIGAQ
+133 VAAIGAQ
-140 IASGL
+140 IAAGL
-145 TAAHTAGVVHRD
+145 AAAHTAGVVHRD
-157 LKPANA
+157 LKPANV

-169 TVKVLDFGMGSVVDD
+169 TVKILDFGMGSIVDD

-211 QVTAS
+211 RVTAL
-216 ADLYAFGCVLYE
+216 ADLYALGCILYE
-228 LLIGRPPFSAR
+228 LLIGQPPFSAR
-239 TPYELSEQHQYER
+239 TPYELSEQHQHAR
-252 PPRLTLVRPD
+252 PPLLTLVRPD

-269 LVERLLEKDAEL
+269 LVDRLLEKDAEL
-281 RPENAALVHEA
+281 RPENAALLRDV
-292 LIPLAFAR
+292 LVPLAFAP

-307 APHWQAMDPV
+307 APHWQVMNPV

-324 PEPAPAAP
+324 PERTPAAP
-332 APVPRREPRLPEAMD
+332 APVPRREPRLPETMD

-352 AGLIGEYESFTRS
+352 ADLISEYESFTKS

-372 RIEGFVADDLAA
+372 RIAGFVEDDMAA

-398 FADGGQVTD
+398 FADGGKVTD
-407 LVRDGVLHPRC
+407 LVRDGILHPKC
-418 AEIFQAGKKKTSP
+418 AEIFQAGKKESSR
-431 RPDGRPLNFHLHQRQ
+431 RPDGRPLTFHLHQRQ

-472 VPIVDRVLKERQA
+472 VPIVNHVLKERQA
-485 AGPDAGGRVRAIVV
+485 DGAGGRVRAIVV
-499 YPMNALANSQLG
+499 YPMNALANSQLM

-522 KGREPVTFARY
+522 AGNEPVTFARY

-539 EDRRKLRKD
+539 EQRRELRKN

-569 RTSLIRMAEGLQFL
+569 RSSLIRMADGLQFL

-600 LLIRRVREAC
+600 FLIRRVREAC
-610 RASKTLQCIGT
+610 RASATLQCIGT

-627 EGSWEDQRREVARV
+627 EGSWEDQRREVAKV

-658 TLVRATDEAPGTV
+658 TLIRATEEAPVTV

-685 DALTKDPLAR
+685 EALTKDSLAR
-695 WVESRFGLESEE
+695 WLESRFGLEREE
-707 GTGRLRRCAP
+707 GTGRFRRCAP
-717 DTVEAAAAE
+717 GTVEDAAAE
-726 LAAASGVPE
+726 LAAESGVAE

-744 TLEAGAQAKHPVTE
+744 TLEAGSQAKNPMTE

-773 DTVYTTLEDPLTR
+773 DTVYTTLEDPLSR

-795 QPDSDGKPLFP
+795 QPGSDGKPLFP

-816 YLTVWRTEDRGTFRY
+816 YLTVWRTEESGAFRY

-842 RQGEG
+842 RDGEG

-860 PADAQKAVDDR
+860 PADPQTAVDDR
-871 RLPESWLEP
+871 RLPESWLET

-897 RRVVVDAHGNESGEG
+897 KRVVVDGIGNESGEG
-912 LTAAFVPAPFL
+912 LVAAFVPAPFL

-1011 YQATVRAGEEG
+1011 YQAAVRAGEEG
-1022 LSHDDLAEAVTE
+1022 LHHDELAEAVTE
-1034 VMGLTPRE
+1034 VMGLSPRE
-1042 YTTGADLTP
+1042 YAEGKALAP
-1051 AMERRAVKTFREVV
+1051 SMERRATKAFRDVV

-1075 GWRITMPNLEQTG
+1075 GWRITMPNLEQSG
-1088 LLRVDYED
+1088 LLRIGYED
-1096 LGWLAAND
+1096 LGWIAAQPD
-1104 ERWQSTH
+1104 RWQAAH
-1111 AVLRGADPALR
+1111 AVLREADPALR
-1122 EEITRTL
+1122 EEVARTL
-1129 LDFMRRALAID
+1129 LDYMRRALAID
-1140 VQYFRE
+1140 VQYFRD
-1146 DFDVLQR
+1146 DFDTLLR
-1153 ASEERLAGAW
+1153 ASEERLTGPW
-1163 VLSESD
+1163 VLSEGD

-1181 RPGMERSAL
+1181 KPGMERSAL
-1190 FLSARGKFGKYLQ
+1190 FLSARGKFGKYLR

-1210 DPSFSLD
+1210 ALPLD
-1217 DVQTVIEDLL
+1217 DVQGVIEDLL
-1227 KVLRDADLVREV
+1227 KVLLDAELVREV
-1239 DATPE
+1239 EAAPE
-1244 LSGPAYR
+1244 HAGPAYR
-1251 RRAAQKRTGYRV
+1251 RRAAEKRTGYRV
-1263 SAAHL
+1263 SAAAL
-1268 IWRAGTGEL
+1268 IWHAGSGER
-1277 GVVDPLARTYRGGEG
+1277 GAIDPLARTYSSGEG

-1302 YRTAAAELAGLYARE
+1302 YRTAAAELAGLFARE
-1317 HTAQVLPE
+1317 HTAQVTPE
-1325 DRLEREEL
+1325 DRLEREGR
-1333 FREAKLP
+1333 FRTAELP

-1408 MVSGQVAPPRLDL
+1408 MVAGQVAPPRLDL
-1421 ANEDLVRSHLQGI
+1421 ANEDLVRSHIQGI
-1434 WLAEAD
+1434 WLAETG
-1440 MKLGT
+1440 MKLGV
-1445 AIPEVVDV
+1445 AIPDVVDV
-1453 AYDPEGGDRPDPLM
+1453 AYDPDGSDRPDPQM
-1467 PLPLRSEF
+1467 PLPLLPHI
-1475 RDRSLDEAARARA
+1475 RDLSLDEGARRRA
-1488 ADTARTV
+1488 ITAARTV
-1495 LAPLIADFKATTWWY
+1495 LAPLIGDFADTTWWY

-1519 RAPAE
+1519 RAPQR
-1524 FDAAFDRW
+1524 FDDSFDRW
-1532 RDLFRAAVIDQYE
+1532 RELFRAAVVDQYE
-1545 QNKRVVDHTLTQG
+1545 QNKRVVDHTLSQG
-1558 EQSRARSRRREAE
+1558 EQSRARTRRREAE
-1571 TQTNLLLNRST
+1571 TQTNLLLNRSS

-1660 QLPPDASGE
+1660 QLPPDASGD

-1682 YHYVVRPGLDRCD
+1682 YHYAVKPGVDRCT
-1695 MCGEELRGK
+1695 MCHEELRSK

-1737 TSYAFQDHGARKGRL
+1737 TSYAFQGHGARKGRL
-1752 TSHVADV
+1752 TSHVTDAE
-1759 DGAPVLDLDYGDSAT
+1759 GAPVLDLDYGDSAT

-1832 VLPFVEDRRNI
+1832 VLPYVEDRRNI
-1843 LVVTLDEPLP
+1843 LVLTLDEPQP
-1853 EPAALSFLYALERGI
+1853 EPVALSFLYALERGI

-1885 PDDGPRRRMLFTEAA
+1885 PDDGPRRHMLFTEAA

-1911 HEKSALAEAA
+1911 HDKNALARAA
-1921 KTALEI
+1921 RTALEI
-1927 CHFDRDTGEDEGGPA
+1927 CHFDPDTGEDQGGPT
-1942 DGEKCARG
+1942 DNEKCARG

-1956 TYGNQTHHRQLSRH
+1956 TYANQAHHRQLSRH
-1970 AAQPLLLR
+1970 AAHPLLVR
-1978 LAEARTEREDR
+1978 LADARTEREDR
-1989 GESRSERFRRLA
+1989 GESRSEQFRRLA
-2001 PAASGPGSPVSAP
+2001 PAVSSGDASSE
-2014 ATDGSGSVSPNAAA
+2014 SVSL
-2028 TGTGNTS
+2028 
-2035 PTPVEADLAALVAD
+2035 TPVEADLTALVAR
-2049 GDLLGWLKAK
+2049 GDLLGWLRAK
-2059 GHRLP
+2059 GYRLP
-2064 DEVRVPVPEADACPD
+2064 DEVNTLVQEAGARPD
-2079 LVFHLDGADLAVF
+2079 LVFRLDGANLAVF
-2092 VDVPGHAPGADR
+2092 VDLPGRAADSTR
-2104 DLEAGYRLEEAGW
+2104 DVEAGYRLEDAGW
-2117 DVLRFPTDAD
+2117 DVLRYPTDAD
-2127 WDAIADHNATYF
+2127 WDTITDNNASYF

>member
-1 MSLGTVDGRFRVTG
+1 MIDGRFRITG
-15 MLGRGNMGEVH
+15 SVGRGNMGEVH

-31 EAAPDSPHRE
+31 QAAPDSPYRE
-41 VALKTV
+41 VAVKTI
-47 LRARTGIAVDSSG
+47 LRGRTGIAVDTSG
-60 SGKEID
+60 TSEEVG

-88 VEGGVDGGAD
+88 IDGGVDLTGRGD
-98 GAPGGTGLPY
+98 GLPY

-145 TAAHTAGVVHRD
+145 GAAHTAGVVHRD
-157 LKPANA
+157 LKPANV
-163 MLTRDG
+163 MLTGDG
-169 TVKVLDFGMGSVVDD
+169 TVKVLDFGMGSIVDD

-211 QVTAS
+211 RVS
-216 ADLYAFGCVLYE
+216 GLADLYALGCILYE
-228 LLIGRPPFSAR
+228 LLIGQPPFSAR
-239 TPYELSEQHQYER
+239 TPYELCEQHTHQQ

-269 LVERLLEKDAEL
+269 LVNRLLEKDAEL
-281 RPENAALVHEA
+281 RPENAALVHDV
-292 LIPLAFAR
+292 LVPLALAP

-317 ARLRALL
+317 ERLRALL
-324 PEPAPAAP
+324 PRRAAA
-332 APVPRREPRLPEAMD
+332 APVPVPRKAPRLPETMD

-352 AGLIGEYESFTRS
+352 ADLISEYENFTKS
-365 ATVIRDA
+365 ATVIRDP
-372 RIEGFVADDLAA
+372 RVEGFVKDDLAA

-407 LVRDGVLHPRC
+407 LVRDGVLHPKC
-418 AEIFQAGKKKTSP
+418 AEIFQAGKKEGAR
-431 RPDGRPLNFHLHQRQ
+431 RPDGRPLTFHLHQRQ

-472 VPIVDRVLKERQA
+472 VPIVDRVLKEREA
-485 AGPDAGGRVRAIVV
+485 AGPQAERRVRAIVV
-499 YPMNALANSQLG
+499 YPMNALANSQLM

-522 KGREPVTFARY
+522 AGHEPVTFARY

-539 EDRRKLRKD
+539 EQRKALRKD

-569 RTSLIRMAEGLQFL
+569 RASLIRNAEGLQFL

-600 LLIRRVREAC
+600 FLIRRVREAC
-610 RASKTLQCIGT
+610 RASATLQCIGT

-627 EGSWEDQRREVARV
+627 EGSWEEQRREVAKV

-658 TLVRATDEAPGTV
+658 TLIRATEEPPAAV
-671 PAERLRVPAAPRSY
+671 PAERLRVPAAPLSY
-685 DALTKDPLAR
+685 EALTKDSLAR
-695 WVESRFGLESEE
+695 WLESRFGLEREE

-717 DTVEAAAAE
+717 ETVETAAAE
-726 LAAASGVPE
+726 LHAESEVPE
-735 ESVREAIRT
+735 EQVAEAIRT
-744 TLEAGAQAKHPVTE
+744 TLEAGARAKHPVTE

-773 DTVYTTLEDPLTR
+773 DTVYTTLQDPLSR

-795 QPDSDGKPLFP
+795 QPNSGGMPLFP
-806 LAFCRECGQE
+806 LSFCRECGQE
-816 YLTVWRTEDRGTFRY
+816 YLTVWRTEENGSFRY

-842 RQGEG
+842 RAGEG
-847 YLYLGM
+847 YLYVGM
-853 PGEDYEW
+853 PGQDYEW
-860 PADAQKAVDDR
+860 PVDPQTAVDDR
-871 RLPESWLEP
+871 RLPESWLES

-897 RRVVVDAHGNESGEG
+897 KRVVVDPLGNESGDG
-912 LTAAFVPAPFL
+912 LVAAFVPAPFL

-963 KSLRAVPEESLGKE
+963 KSLRAVPENSLGKE

-1011 YQATVRAGEEG
+1011 YQAAVRAGEEG
-1022 LSHDDLAEAVTE
+1022 LHHDDLAEAVTS
-1034 VMGLTPRE
+1034 VMGLSPHE
-1042 YTTGADLTP
+1042 YTGSASLP
-1051 AMERRAVKTFREVV
+1051 PSLERRATKAFRDVV

-1088 LLRVDYED
+1088 LLRIDYED
-1096 LGWLAAND
+1096 LAWVAD
-1104 ERWQSTH
+1104 QPERWESVH
-1111 AVLRGADPALR
+1111 AVLRDADPALR
-1122 EEITRTL
+1122 EEVARTL
-1129 LDFMRRALAID
+1129 LDHMRRALAID
-1140 VQYFRE
+1140 VQYFRD
-1146 DFDVLQR
+1146 DFDALLG
-1153 ASEERLAGAW
+1153 ASEERLTGAW

-1169 RPAVGTAYPYGS
+1169 RPTVGTAYPYGS
-1181 RPGMERSAL
+1181 KPGMERSAL
-1190 FLSARGKFGKYLQ
+1190 FLSARGKFGKYLR

-1210 DPSFSLD
+1210 DLPLD
-1217 DVQTVIEDLL
+1217 DVQVVIEDLL
-1227 KVLRDADLVREV
+1227 KVLLQAELVREV

-1244 LSGPAYR
+1244 RSGPAFR
-1251 RRAAQKRTGYRV
+1251 RPVGQKRTGYRV
-1263 SAAHL
+1263 SAAALVWH
-1268 IWRAGTGEL
+1268 AGGGER
-1277 GVVDPLARTYRGGEG
+1277 GAVDPLARTYSQGEG

-1317 HTAQVLPE
+1317 HTAQVPPE
-1325 DRLEREEL
+1325 DRLEREQQ
-1333 FREAKLP
+1333 FRTAELP

-1388 TTYCA
+1388 ATYCA

-1408 MVSGQVAPPRLDL
+1408 MVAGQVAPPRLDL

-1434 WLAEAD
+1434 WLAETA

-1445 AIPEVVDV
+1445 AIPDVVDV
-1453 AYDPEGGDRPDPLM
+1453 AYDPDGDDRPDPQM
-1467 PLPLRSEF
+1467 SLPLVDRI
-1475 RDRSLDEAARARA
+1475 RDLSLDEGARRRAVAA
-1488 ADTARTV
+1488 ARTV
-1495 LAPLIADFKATTWWY
+1495 LAPLSADLAATTWWY
-1510 DEWIEDRIE
+1510 DEWVEDRIE
-1519 RAPAE
+1519 RAPQR
-1524 FDAAFDRW
+1524 FDDAFDRW
-1532 RDLFRAAVIDQYE
+1532 RQLFRAAVIDQYE
-1545 QNKRVVDHTLTQG
+1545 QNKRVVDHTLSPG
-1558 EQSRARSRRREAE
+1558 EQSRARTRRREAE
-1571 TQTNLLLNRST
+1571 TQTNLLLNRSS
-1582 DNKSVMSDFNPYRY
+1582 DSKSVMSDFNPYRY

-1660 QLPPDASGE
+1660 QLPPDASGD

-1682 YHYVVRPGLDRCD
+1682 YHYAVKVGADVCG
-1695 MCGEELRGK
+1695 MCGESLRGK

-1752 TSHVADV
+1752 TSHVIDTE
-1759 DGAPVLDLDYGDSAT
+1759 GTPVLDVDYGDSAT

-1832 VLPFVEDRRNI
+1832 VLPYVEDRRNI
-1843 LVVTLDEPLP
+1843 LVVTLDEPQP
-1853 EPAALSFLYALERGI
+1853 EPIALSFLYALERGI

-1885 PDDGPRRRMLFTEAA
+1885 PDDGPRRRILFMEAA

-1911 HEKSALAEAA
+1911 HDKDALAEAA
-1921 KTALEI
+1921 RTALEI
-1927 CHFDRDTGEDEGGPA
+1927 CHFDPETGEDLGGPSA
-1942 DGEKCARG
+1942 DEECARG
-1950 CYACLL
+1950 CYVCLL
-1956 TYGNQTHHRQLSRH
+1956 SYGNQTHHRRLSRH
-1970 AAQPLLLR
+1970 SARPLLLR
-1978 LAEARTEREDR
+1978 LAGARTEREDR
-1989 GESRSERFRRLA
+1989 GESRSEQFRRLA
-2001 PAASGPGSPVSAP
+2001 PSAEPVREPDPSPA
-2014 ATDGSGSVSPNAAA
+2014 
-2028 TGTGNTS
+2028 
-2035 PTPVEADLAALVAD
+2035 PTPLEMDLGALVKQ
-2049 GDLLGWLKAK
+2049 GDLLGWLRAK
-2059 GHRLP
+2059 GYRLP
-2064 DEVRVPVPEADACPD
+2064 DEVDVLVPEAAARPD
-2079 LVFHLDGADLAVF
+2079 LVFRLDGASLAVF
-2092 VDVPGHAPGADR
+2092 VDGPGRTADSTR
-2104 DLEAGYRLEEAGW
+2104 DIEAGYRLEDAGW
-2117 DVLRFPTDAD
+2117 DVLRFPADAD
-2127 WDAIADHNATYF
+2127 WDAITGHNAAYF

>member
-1 MSLGTVDGRFRVTG
+1 MGLDTVGGRFRITG
-15 MLGRGNMGEVH
+15 LVGRGNMGEVH

-31 EAAPDSPHRE
+31 QAAPDSPHRE
-41 VALKTV
+41 VAVKTV
-47 LRARTGIAVDSSG
+47 LRGRTGVAVDASD
-60 SGKEID
+60 SGKEVA

-88 VEGGVDGGAD
+88 IDGGVDGTS
-98 GAPGGTGLPY
+98 GGSGLPY

-133 AAAIGAQ
+133 VAAIGAQ
-140 IASGL
+140 IAAGL

-157 LKPANA
+157 LKPANV

-211 QVTAS
+211 RVSAS
-216 ADLYAFGCVLYE
+216 ADLYALGCILYE

-239 TPYELSEQHQYER
+239 TPYELSEQHQHER
-252 PPRLTLVRPD
+252 PPLLTLVRPD

-269 LVERLLEKDAEL
+269 LVDRLLEKDSEL
-281 RPENAALVHEA
+281 RPENAAMVREA
-292 LIPLAFAR
+292 LLPLALAP
-300 DDTAALL
+300 DDSVALL
-307 APHWQAMDPV
+307 APHWRAMDPV

-324 PEPAPAAP
+324 PEPVQAAP
-332 APVPRREPRLPEAMD
+332 APVPRKQPRLPESMD

-352 AGLIGEYESFTRS
+352 ADLISEYESFTKS
-365 ATVIRDA
+365 ATVVRDA
-372 RIEGFVADDLAA
+372 RIAGFVEDDLAA

-407 LVRDGVLHPRC
+407 LVRDGLLHPRC
-418 AEIFQAGKKKTSP
+418 AEIFQAGKREASP
-431 RPDGRPLNFHLHQRQ
+431 RPDGRPLTFHLHQRQ
-446 AIEAAQ
+446 AIEAAR

-465 GKSLSYI
+465 GKSLAYI
-472 VPIVDRVLKERQA
+472 VPIVDRVLKEREA
-485 AGPDAGGRVRAIVV
+485 AGASAGGRVRAIVV

-522 KGREPVTFARY
+522 AGREPVTFARY

-539 EDRRKLRKD
+539 ERRRELRKN

-569 RTSLIRMAEGLQFL
+569 RSSLIRMAEGLQFL

-600 LLIRRVREAC
+600 FLIRRLREAC
-610 RASKTLQCIGT
+610 RASATLQCIGT

-627 EGSWEDQRREVARV
+627 EGSWEDQQREVARV
-641 AGRLFGTTV
+641 AGRLFGTTL

-658 TLVRATDEAPGTV
+658 TLVRATEEAPAAV

-695 WVESRFGLESEE
+695 WVESRFGLERED
-707 GTGRLRRCAP
+707 GTGRFRRCP
-717 DTVEAAAAE
+717 PGTVEKAAAA
-726 LAAASGVPE
+726 LAEQSGVPE
-735 ESVREAIRT
+735 PVVGEAIRA

-773 DTVYTTLEDPLTR
+773 DTVYTTLDDPLTR

-795 QPDSDGKPLFP
+795 QPDSGGKPLYP

-816 YLTVWRTEDRGTFRY
+816 YLTVWRTEEGGAFRY

-842 RQGEG
+842 RDGEG
-847 YLYLGM
+847 YLYVGV

-860 PADAQKAVDDR
+860 PADPQNAVDDR
-871 RLPESWLEP
+871 RLPESWLEA
-880 DAQGVTVVKK
+880 DAQGVSVVKK
-890 SYRPRVP
+890 SYRPRLP
-897 RRVVVDAHGNESGEG
+897 KRVVVDPHGGESGEG
-912 LTAAFVPAPFL
+912 LVAAFVPAPFL
-923 FCVHCQVSYEQTRGR
+923 FCLHCQVSYEQTRGR

-963 KSLRAVPEESLGKE
+963 KSLRAVPAESLGKE

-1011 YQATVRAGEEG
+1011 YQAALRAGDEG
-1022 LSHDDLAEAVTE
+1022 LHHDDLAEAVTD
-1034 VMGLTPRE
+1034 VMGLSSRDFAA
-1042 YTTGADLTP
+1042 GADLAP
-1051 AMERRAVKTFREVV
+1051 SMERRAAKAFRDVV

-1088 LLRVDYED
+1088 LLRIDYED
-1096 LGWLAAND
+1096 L
-1104 ERWQSTH
+1104 RWIAEKEDCWGGTH
-1111 AVLRGADPALR
+1111 AVLRSADPALR
-1122 EEITRTL
+1122 EEVAGAL
-1129 LDFMRRALAID
+1129 LDHMRRALAID
-1140 VQYFRE
+1140 VQFFRD
-1146 DFDVLQR
+1146 DFDTLQR
-1153 ASEERLAGAW
+1153 ASEERLTGPW
-1163 VLSESD
+1163 VLGEGD

-1190 FLSARGKFGKYLQ
+1190 FLSARGKFGKYLR
-1203 RNMPELR
+1203 RNIPDLR
-1210 DPSFSLD
+1210 QLPLD
-1217 DVQTVIEDLL
+1217 DVQAVIEGLL
-1227 KVLRDADLVREV
+1227 RVLTDKGLVHEV
-1239 DATPE
+1239 EVAPE
-1244 LSGPAYR
+1244 RSGPAFR
-1251 RRAAQKRTGYRV
+1251 RRAADKRTGYRV
-1263 SAAHL
+1263 SAAAL
-1268 IWRAGTGEL
+1268 IWRAGDGER
-1277 GVVDPLARTYRGGEG
+1277 GVVDPLARTYSSGEG

-1302 YRTAAAELAGLYARE
+1302 YKAAASDLAGLFARE
-1317 HTAQVLPE
+1317 HTAQVTPE
-1325 DRLEREEL
+1325 DRLEREAQ
-1333 FREAKLP
+1333 FRDARLP

-1434 WLAEAD
+1434 WLAETG
-1440 MKLGT
+1440 MKLGS
-1445 AIPEVVDV
+1445 AIPDVVDV
-1453 AYDPEGGDRPDPLM
+1453 AYDPDAGDRPDPHMALPLM
-1467 PLPLRSEF
+1467 PHI
-1475 RDRSLDEAARARA
+1475 LDLSHDEGARRRAIAA
-1488 ADTARTV
+1488 ARTV
-1495 LAPLIADFKATTWWY
+1495 LAPLITDFEATTWWY

-1519 RAPAE
+1519 RAPGK
-1524 FDAAFDRW
+1524 FDASFERW

-1545 QNKRVVDHTLTQG
+1545 QNKRVVDHTLSPG
-1558 EQSRARSRRREAE
+1558 EQGRARSRRREAE

-1582 DNKSVMSDFNPYRY
+1582 DSKSVMSDFNPYRY

-1615 YIPRSGNRR
+1615 YIPRAGNRR

-1660 QLPPDASGE
+1660 QLPPDASGD

-1682 YHYVVRPGLDRCD
+1682 YHHDVRAGTDICA
-1695 MCGEELRGK
+1695 MCGRSLSGK

-1752 TSHVADV
+1752 TSHVADSG
-1759 DGAPVLDLDYGDSAT
+1759 GAAVLDLDYGDSAT

-1781 RVRDKEGEPDGY
+1781 RVRDKQGEPDGY

-1825 EKRRKKR
+1825 ERRRKKR
-1832 VLPFVEDRRNI
+1832 VLPYVEDRRNV
-1843 LVVTLDEPLP
+1843 LVVTLDEPQP
-1853 EPAALSFLYALERGI
+1853 EPVAWSFLYAMERGI

-1885 PDDGPRRRMLFTEAA
+1885 PDDGPRDRMLFTEAA

-1911 HEKSALAEAA
+1911 HDKDALAAA
-1921 KTALEI
+1921 ARAALEI
-1927 CHFDRDTGEDEGGPA
+1927 CHFDPVTGEDQHGPEG
-1942 DGEKCARG
+1942 GEKCARG

-1956 TYGNQTHHRQLSRH
+1956 TYANQTHHRRLSRH
-1970 AAQPLLLR
+1970 AARPLLMR
-1978 LAEARTEREDR
+1978 LAGARTEPEER
-1989 GESRSERFRRLA
+1989 GESRSEQFRRLA
-2001 PAASGPGSPVSAP
+2001 APAAGGAASGAEGVSAAPGGSEAAPGDAKP
-2014 ATDGSGSVSPNAAA
+2014 APDDALPS
-2028 TGTGNTS
+2028 S
-2035 PTPVEADLAALVAD
+2035 PTPLEADLAALVAG
-2049 GDLLGWLKAK
+2049 GDLLGWLRAK
-2059 GHRLP
+2059 GYRMP
-2064 DEVRVPVPEADACPD
+2064 DEVRALVPGAAARPD
-2079 LVFHLDGADLAVF
+2079 LVFRLEGANLAVF
-2092 VDVPGHAPGADR
+2092 VDVPGHPADSTR
-2104 DLEAGYRLEEAGW
+2104 DIDAGYRLEDAGW
-2117 DVLRFPTDAD
+2117 DVLRFPADAD
-2127 WDAIADHNATYF
+2127 WDAIADLNAAYF
-2139 HLR
+2139 HTR

>member
-1 MSLGTVDGRFRVTG
+1 MSLGTVDARFRITG
-15 MLGRGNMGEVH
+15 IVGRGNMGEVH

-31 EAAPDSPHRE
+31 QAAPDSPHRE
-41 VALKTV
+41 VAIKTV
-47 LRARTGIAVDSSG
+47 LRGRTGIAVDASG
-60 SGKEID
+60 SNKEID

-79 QGHPNLTLL
+79 QGHPNLTRLID
-88 VEGGVDGGAD
+88 GGVDETL
-98 GAPGGTGLPY
+98 GGTGLPY

-133 AAAIGAQ
+133 AAAVGAQ
-140 IASGL
+140 IAAGL
-145 TAAHTAGVVHRD
+145 AAAHTAGVVHRD
-157 LKPANA
+157 LKPANV

-169 TVKVLDFGMGSVVDD
+169 TVKILDFGMGSIVDD

-211 QVTAS
+211 RVSAL
-216 ADLYAFGCVLYE
+216 ADLYALGCILYE
-228 LLIGRPPFSAR
+228 LLIGQPPFSAR
-239 TPYELSEQHQYER
+239 TPFELSQQHQHER
-252 PPRLTLVRPD
+252 PPLLTLVRPD
-262 LPAELVR
+262 LPAGLVR
-269 LVERLLEKDAEL
+269 LVDRLLEKDAEL
-281 RPENAALVHEA
+281 RPENAALVRDA
-292 LIPLAFAR
+292 LVPLALAP

-307 APHWQAMDPV
+307 APHWQVMDPV
-317 ARLRALL
+317 ARLRTLL
-324 PEPAPAAP
+324 PQRTPAAP
-332 APVPRREPRLPEAMD
+332 APVPRREPRLPETMD

-352 AGLIGEYESFTRS
+352 ADLISEYEEFTRS

-372 RIEGFVADDLAA
+372 RIEGFVKDDLAA
-384 KSQWPDPWLSLNPF
+384 KSQWPDPWISLNPF

-418 AEIFQAGKKKTSP
+418 AEIFQADKKETSP
-431 RPDGRPLNFHLHQRQ
+431 RPDGRPLTFHLHQRQ

-472 VPIVDRVLKERQA
+472 VPIVHHVLKEREA
-485 AGPDAGGRVRAIVV
+485 AGAGAGGRVRAIVV
-499 YPMNALANSQLG
+499 YPMNALANSQLK

-522 KGREPVTFARY
+522 TGREPVTFARY
-533 TGQESD
+533 TGQES
-539 EDRRKLRKD
+539 EEQRRELRKN

-569 RTSLIRMAEGLQFL
+569 RSSLIRMADGLQFL

-600 LLIRRVREAC
+600 FLIRRVREAC
-610 RASKTLQCIGT
+610 RASATLQCIGT

-627 EGSWEDQRREVARV
+627 EGSWEDQRREVAKV

-658 TLVRATDEAPGTV
+658 TLVRATEEAAVAV

-685 DALTKDPLAR
+685 EALTKDSLAR
-695 WVESRFGLESEE
+695 WVESRFGLEREE
-707 GTGRLRRCAP
+707 GSGRLRRRAP
-717 DTVEAAAAE
+717 GTVEDAAAE
-726 LAAASGVPE
+726 LAAESGVAE

-758 RPLFAFRLHQFLSKG
+758 RPMFAFRLHQFLSKG

-816 YLTVWRTEDRGTFRY
+816 YLTVWRSGESGAFRY
-831 EPRRD
+831 EPRRN

-842 RQGEG
+842 RDGEG

-860 PADAQKAVDDR
+860 PADPQRAVDDR

-880 DAQGVTVVKK
+880 DAQGMTVVKK

-897 RRVVVDAHGNESGEG
+897 KRVVVDAFGREADESGEG
-912 LTAAFVPAPFL
+912 LVAAFVPAPFL

-963 KSLRAVPEESLGKE
+963 KSLRAVPEESLGKD

-1011 YQATVRAGEEG
+1011 YQAAVRAGEEG
-1022 LSHDDLAEAVTE
+1022 LRHDDLAEAVTE
-1034 VMGLTPRE
+1034 VMGLSPRE
-1042 YTTGADLTP
+1042 YAGGASLAP
-1051 AMERRAVKTFREVV
+1051 SMERRATKAFRDVV

-1088 LLRVDYED
+1088 LLRIGYED
-1096 LGWLAAND
+1096 LDWIAARPD
-1104 ERWQSTH
+1104 RWQSAH
-1111 AVLRGADPALR
+1111 AALRDADPALR
-1122 EEITRTL
+1122 EEVAGTL
-1129 LDFMRRALAID
+1129 LDHMRRALAID
-1140 VQYFRE
+1140 VQYFRD
-1146 DFDVLQR
+1146 DFDTLQR
-1153 ASEERLAGAW
+1153 ASEERLVGPW

-1169 RPAVGTAYPYGS
+1169 KPAVGTAYPYGS

-1190 FLSARGKFGKYLQ
+1190 FLSARGKFGKYLR

-1210 DPSFSLD
+1210 ASLD
-1217 DVQTVIEDLL
+1217 DVQRVIEDLL
-1227 KVLRDADLVREV
+1227 KVLLEAELVREV
-1239 DATPE
+1239 EAAPE
-1244 LSGPAYR
+1244 HSGPAFR
-1251 RRAAQKRTGYRV
+1251 RRTAEKRTGYRV
-1263 SAAHL
+1263 SAAAL
-1268 IWRAGTGEL
+1268 VWRAGDGER
-1277 GVVDPLARTYRGGEG
+1277 GAVDPLARTYSSGEG

-1302 YRTAAAELAGLYARE
+1302 YRTAAAELAGMFARE
-1317 HTAQVLPE
+1317 HTAQVTPE
-1325 DRLEREEL
+1325 ERLEREEQ
-1333 FREAKLP
+1333 FRKAELP

-1434 WLAEAD
+1434 WLAETG
-1440 MKLGT
+1440 MKLGI
-1445 AIPEVVDV
+1445 AIPDVVDV
-1453 AYDPEGGDRPDPLM
+1453 AYDPDASDRPDPRM
-1467 PLPLRSEF
+1467 PLPLLPHI
-1475 RDRSLDEAARARA
+1475 RDLSLDEGARRRAVAA
-1488 ADTARTV
+1488 ARTV
-1495 LAPLIADFKATTWWY
+1495 LAPLIADFAATTWWY
-1510 DEWIEDRIE
+1510 DEWIEDRID
-1519 RAPAE
+1519 RAPHW
-1524 FDAAFDRW
+1524 FDESFERW
-1532 RDLFRAAVIDQYE
+1532 RDLFRASVVDQYE
-1545 QNKRVVDHTLTQG
+1545 QNKRVVDHTLSQG
-1558 EQSRARSRRREAE
+1558 EQGRARTRRREAE
-1571 TQTNLLLNRST
+1571 TQTNLLLNRSS
-1582 DNKSVMSDFNPYRY
+1582 DSKSVMSDFNPYRY

-1660 QLPPDASGE
+1660 QLPPDASGD

-1682 YHYVVRPGLDRCD
+1682 YHYAVKPGTDRCD
-1695 MCGEELRGK
+1695 MCGEDLRNK

-1737 TSYAFQDHGARKGRL
+1737 TSYAFQEHGARKGRL
-1752 TSHVADV
+1752 TSHVTDS

-1832 VLPFVEDRRNI
+1832 VLPYVEDRRNI
-1843 LVVTLDEPLP
+1843 LVVTLDEPQH
-1853 EPAALSFLYALERGI
+1853 EPVALSFLYALERGI

-1885 PDDGPRRRMLFTEAA
+1885 PDDGPRRHILFTEAA

-1911 HEKSALAEAA
+1911 HDKGALAKAA
-1921 KTALEI
+1921 RTALEI
-1927 CHFDRDTGEDEGGPA
+1927 CHFDPETGEDEGGPA
-1942 DGEKCARG
+1942 EGEKCARG

-1956 TYGNQTHHRQLSRH
+1956 TYGNQTHHRDLSRH
-1970 AAQPLLLR
+1970 SARPLLVR
-1978 LAEARTEREDR
+1978 LAASRTEREDR

-2001 PAASGPGSPVSAP
+2001 PVVDVTGDTP
-2014 ATDGSGSVSPNAAA
+2014 DRAA
-2028 TGTGNTS
+2028 TPA
-2035 PTPVEADLAALVAD
+2035 PTPLETDLGALVAS

-2059 GHRLP
+2059 GFRLP
-2064 DEVRVPVPEADACPD
+2064 DEVKVLVPEAAACPD
-2079 LVFHLDGADLAVF
+2079 LVFRLDGANLAVF
-2092 VDVPGHAPGADR
+2092 VDAPGQAADSTR
-2104 DLEAGYRLEEAGW
+2104 DIEAGYRLEEAGW
-2117 DVLRFPTDAD
+2117 DVVRFPTDAD
-2127 WDAIADHNATYF
+2127 WDAITERNASYL

>member
-1 MSLGTVDGRFRVTG
+1 MSLETVDGRFRVTG
-15 MLGRGNMGEVH
+15 IVGRGNMGEVH

-31 EAAPDSPHRE
+31 QAAPDSPHRQ
-41 VALKTV
+41 VAVKTV
-47 LRARTGIAVDSSG
+47 LRSRTGIAVDISG
-60 SGKEID
+60 SRKEID

-88 VEGGVDGGAD
+88 IDGGVDQEAGGS
-98 GAPGGTGLPY
+98 GLPY

-133 AAAIGAQ
+133 VAAVGAQ
-140 IASGL
+140 IAAGL

-157 LKPANA
+157 LKPANV

-211 QVTAS
+211 RVSAL
-216 ADLYAFGCVLYE
+216 ADLYALGCILYE

-239 TPYELSEQHQYER
+239 TPFELSQQHQHEL
-252 PPRLTLVRPD
+252 PPQLTLVRPD

-269 LVERLLEKDAEL
+269 LVDRLLEKDAEL
-281 RPENAALVHEA
+281 RPENAALVRAA
-292 LIPLAFAR
+292 LVPLALAP

-324 PEPAPAAP
+324 PERAPATP
-332 APVPRREPRLPEAMD
+332 VPVPRREPRLPESMD

-352 AGLIGEYESFTRS
+352 SDLISEYESFTKS

-372 RIEGFVADDLAA
+372 RIAGFVEDDLAA

-407 LVRDGVLHPRC
+407 LVRDKVLHPKC
-418 AEIFQAGKKKTSP
+418 AEIFQAGKKETSL
-431 RPDGRPLNFHLHQRQ
+431 RPDGRPLTFHLHQRQ

-472 VPIVDRVLKERQA
+472 VPIVDQVLKERQA

-539 EDRRKLRKD
+539 EQRRELRKN

-569 RTSLIRMAEGLQFL
+569 RSSLIRMAEGLQFL

-600 LLIRRVREAC
+600 FLIRRVREAC
-610 RASKTLQCIGT
+610 RASATLQCIGT

-627 EGSWEDQRREVARV
+627 EGSWEDQQREVARV
-641 AGRLFGTTV
+641 AARLFGTTV

-658 TLVRATDEAPGTV
+658 TLVRATDEAPETV

-685 DALTKDPLAR
+685 EALTKDTLAR
-695 WVESRFGLESEE
+695 WVESRFGLQHEE

-717 DTVEAAAAE
+717 GTVEEAAAE
-726 LAAASGVPE
+726 LAAESGVAE
-735 ESVREAIRT
+735 ESAREAIRT
-744 TLEAGAQAKHPVTE
+744 TLEAGAQAKHPLTE

-816 YLTVWRTEDRGTFRY
+816 YLTVWRTEESGAFRY

-842 RQGEG
+842 RSGEG

-860 PADAQKAVDDR
+860 PADPQKAVDDR
-871 RLPESWLEP
+871 RLPESWLEA
-880 DAQGVTVVKK
+880 DAQGVSVVKK
-890 SYRPRVP
+890 SYRPRLP
-897 RRVVVDAHGNESGEG
+897 KRVVVDSHGNESGEG

-1011 YQATVRAGEEG
+1011 YQAALRAGEEG
-1022 LSHDDLAEAVTE
+1022 LLHDDLAEAVTE
-1034 VMGLTPRE
+1034 VMGLEPRE
-1042 YTTGADLTP
+1042 YAVGTDLAP
-1051 AMERRAVKTFREVV
+1051 SMERRAAKAFRDVV

-1088 LLRVDYED
+1088 LLQIDYAD
-1096 LGWLAAND
+1096 LNWIATHP
-1104 ERWQSTH
+1104 ERWQSAH
-1111 AVLRGADPALR
+1111 AALRDADPALR
-1122 EEITRTL
+1122 EEIGRTL

-1140 VQYFRE
+1140 VQYFRD
-1146 DFDVLQR
+1146 DFDTLQR
-1153 ASEERLAGAW
+1153 ASEERLTGPW
-1163 VLSESD
+1163 VLGDSD
-1169 RPAVGTAYPYGS
+1169 QPTVGTAYPYAS

-1190 FLSARGKFGKYLQ
+1190 FLSARGKFGKYLR
-1203 RNMPELR
+1203 RNVPELR
-1210 DPSFSLD
+1210 DLSLD
-1217 DVQTVIEDLL
+1217 DVQLVIKDLL
-1227 KVLRDADLVREV
+1227 EVLKGADLVREV
-1239 DATPE
+1239 EAVPE
-1244 LSGPAYR
+1244 RSGPVYR
-1251 RRAAQKRTGYRV
+1251 RGALEKRTGYRV
-1263 SAAHL
+1263 SAASL
-1268 IWRAGTGEL
+1268 IWRAGNGER
-1277 GVVDPLARTYRGGEG
+1277 GAVDPLARTYNSGEG

-1302 YRTAAAELAGLYARE
+1302 YRTAAAELAGLFARE
-1317 HTAQVLPE
+1317 HTAQVTPE
-1325 DRLEREEL
+1325 DRLERERQ
-1333 FREAKLP
+1333 FRAAELP

-1360 LMRNVPPT
+1360 MMRNVPPT

-1434 WLAEAD
+1434 WLAETD

-1445 AIPEVVDV
+1445 AIPHIIDV
-1453 AYDPEGGDRPDPLM
+1453 AYDPDAGDRPDPQM
-1467 PLPLRSEF
+1467 PLPLLPEF
-1475 RDRSLDEAARARA
+1475 LSRSLDEDARRRA
-1488 ADTARTV
+1488 VVTARTV
-1495 LAPLIADFKATTWWY
+1495 LAPLITDFESTTWWY

-1519 RAPAE
+1519 RAPGE
-1524 FDAAFDRW
+1524 FDASFDRW
-1532 RDLFRAAVIDQYE
+1532 RDLFRAAVIDQFE
-1545 QNKRVVDHTLTQG
+1545 QNKRVVDHTLSPG
-1558 EQSRARSRRREAE
+1558 EQTRARSRRREAE

-1582 DNKSVMSDFNPYRY
+1582 DSKSVMSDFNPYRY

-1660 QLPPDASGE
+1660 QLPPDTSGD

-1675 RRCDGCG
+1675 KRCDGCG
-1682 YHYVVRPGLDRCD
+1682 YHYAVKPGSDRCT
-1695 MCGEELRGK
+1695 MCGEELRSK

-1737 TSYAFQDHGARKGRL
+1737 TSYAFQDHGTRRGRL
-1752 TSHVADV
+1752 TSHVTDT

-1781 RVRDKEGEPDGY
+1781 RVRDKEGEQDGY

-1832 VLPFVEDRRNI
+1832 VLPYVEDRRNI
-1843 LVVTLDEPLP
+1843 LVVTLDEPQP
-1853 EPAALSFLYALERGI
+1853 EPVALSFLYALERGI

-1911 HEKSALAEAA
+1911 HEKDALATAA
-1921 KTALEI
+1921 RTALEI
-1927 CHFDRDTGEDEGGPA
+1927 LHFDPDTGEDRGGPTES
-1942 DGEKCARG
+1942 EKCARG

-1956 TYGNQTHHRQLSRH
+1956 TYGNQGHHRRLSRH
-1970 AAQPLLLR
+1970 SARPLLVQ
-1978 LAEARTEREDR
+1978 LAGSQTQRKDR
-1989 GESRSERFRRLA
+1989 GESRSEQFRRLA
-2001 PAASGPGSPVSAP
+2001 PAVDGGNAPTVGDGNAVSE
-2014 ATDGSGSVSPNAAA
+2014 SVP
-2028 TGTGNTS
+2028 
-2035 PTPVEADLAALVAD
+2035 PTPVEADLSALVVN

-2059 GHRLP
+2059 GYRLP
-2064 DEVRVPVPEADACPD
+2064 DEVKVFVDGAGACPD
-2079 LVFHLDGADLAVF
+2079 LVFRLEGASLAVF
-2092 VDVPGHAPGADR
+2092 VDVPGHTADSTR
-2104 DLEAGYRLEEAGW
+2104 DREAGYRLEDVGW
-2117 DVLRFPTDAD
+2117 DVVRFPTDAD
-2127 WDAIADHNATYF
+2127 WDAIADNNSGYF

>member
-1 MSLGTVDGRFRVTG
+1 MSLETVDGRFRITG
-15 MLGRGNMGEVH
+15 ILGRGNMGEVH

-31 EAAPDSPHRE
+31 QAAPDSRHRE
-41 VALKTV
+41 VAVKTV
-47 LRARTGIAVDSSG
+47 LRGRTGIAVDASG

-88 VEGGVDGGAD
+88 IDGGVDQAAGGS
-98 GAPGGTGLPY
+98 GLPY
-108 LAMELLDGHPLADLI
+108 LAMELLDGNPLADLI

-133 AAAIGAQ
+133 VAATGAQ
-140 IASGL
+140 IAAGL
-145 TAAHTAGVVHRD
+145 AAAHTAGVVHRD
-157 LKPANA
+157 LKPANV

-211 QVTAS
+211 RVSAA
-216 ADLYAFGCVLYE
+216 ADLYALGCILYE

-239 TPYELSEQHQYER
+239 TPFELSEQHQHER
-252 PPRLTLVRPD
+252 PPKLTLVRPD
-262 LPAELVR
+262 LPTELVR
-269 LVERLLEKDAEL
+269 LVDRLLEKDAEL
-281 RPENAALVHEA
+281 RPENAAQVREVLV
-292 LIPLAFAR
+292 PLALAP

-307 APHWQAMDPV
+307 APHWQVMDPV

-324 PEPAPAAP
+324 PESAPAAP
-332 APVPRREPRLPEAMD
+332 VPVPRREPRLPETMD

-352 AGLIGEYESFTRS
+352 SDLITEYESFTKS

-372 RIEGFVADDLAA
+372 RIAGFVEDDLAA

-407 LVRDGVLHPRC
+407 LVRDGALHPKC
-418 AEIFQAGKKKTSP
+418 AEIFQAGKKETSP
-431 RPDGRPLNFHLHQRQ
+431 RPDGRPLTFHLHQRQ

-472 VPIVDRVLKERQA
+472 VPIVNQVLKERQA
-485 AGPDAGGRVRAIVV
+485 AGASAGGRVRAIIV
-499 YPMNALANSQLG
+499 YPMNALANSQVE
-511 ELEKYLRHGFG
+511 ELKKYLRNGFG

-539 EDRRKLRKD
+539 EDRRELRRN

-569 RTSLIRMAEGLQFL
+569 RSSLIRMADGLQFL

-600 LLIRRVREAC
+600 FLIRRVREAC
-610 RASKTLQCIGT
+610 RASATLQCIGT

-627 EGSWEDQRREVARV
+627 EGSWEDQQREVARV

-658 TLVRATDEAPGTV
+658 TLVRATDEPPETV

-685 DALTKDPLAR
+685 EALTKDTLAR
-695 WVESRFGLESEE
+695 WVESRFGLEHEE

-717 DTVEAAAAE
+717 GTVEAAAAE
-726 LAAASGVPE
+726 LAARSGVAE

-795 QPDSDGKPLFP
+795 QPGSDGKPLFP

-816 YLTVWRTEDRGTFRY
+816 YLTVWRTEDGGAFRY

-842 RQGEG
+842 REGEG

-860 PADAQKAVDDR
+860 PADPQKAVDDR

-890 SYRPRVP
+890 SYKPRVP
-897 RRVVVDAHGNESGEG
+897 KRVVVDAHGNESGEG
-912 LTAAFVPAPFL
+912 LVAAFVPAPFL

-1011 YQATVRAGEEG
+1011 HQAAVRSGEEG
-1022 LSHDDLAEAVTE
+1022 LRHDDLAEAVTE

-1042 YTTGADLTP
+1042 YAAGTDLAP
-1051 AMERRAVKTFREVV
+1051 SMERRATKAFRDVV

-1088 LLRVDYED
+1088 LLRIDYED
-1096 LGWLAAND
+1096 LGWLAANP
-1104 ERWQSTH
+1104 ERWQSAH
-1111 AVLRGADPALR
+1111 AVLRDADPALR
-1122 EEITRTL
+1122 EEIARTL

-1140 VQYFRE
+1140 VQYFRD
-1146 DFDVLQR
+1146 DFDTLQR
-1153 ASEERLAGAW
+1153 ASEERLTGPW
-1163 VLSESD
+1163 VLGESD

-1181 RPGMERSAL
+1181 RPGMERTAL

-1210 DPSFSLD
+1210 PPTGSLD
-1217 DVQTVIEDLL
+1217 DVQSVIEDLL

-1244 LSGPAYR
+1244 QSGPAYR
-1251 RRAAQKRTGYRV
+1251 RRAAQRRTGYRV
-1263 SAAHL
+1263 SAAAL
-1268 IWRAGTGEL
+1268 IWRAGNGER
-1277 GVVDPLARTYRGGEG
+1277 GAVDPLARTYSSGEG

-1302 YRTAAAELAGLYARE
+1302 YRTAATELAGLYARE
-1317 HTAQVLPE
+1317 HTAQVTPE
-1325 DRLEREEL
+1325 DRLEREQL
-1333 FREAKLP
+1333 FRDAELP

-1360 LMRNVPPT
+1360 MMRNVPPT

-1393 TGNSHDQYYFRRSQD
+1393 TGNSHDQYYFRKSQD

-1434 WLAEAD
+1434 WLAETG
-1440 MKLGT
+1440 MKLGI
-1445 AIPEVVDV
+1445 AVPDVVDV
-1453 AYDPEGGDRPDPLM
+1453 AYDPDGDDRPDPQM
-1467 PLPLRSEF
+1467 PLPLLPHIRDLSLAEDARS
-1475 RDRSLDEAARARA
+1475 RAVE
-1488 ADTARTV
+1488 TARTV
-1495 LAPLIADFKATTWWY
+1495 LAPLITDFEATTWWY

-1519 RAPAE
+1519 RAPKE
-1524 FDAAFDRW
+1524 FDASFDRW
-1532 RDLFRAAVIDQYE
+1532 RQLFRAAVIDQYE
-1545 QNKRVVDHTLTQG
+1545 QNKRVVDHTLSPG
-1558 EQSRARSRRREAE
+1558 EQGRARSRRREAE
-1571 TQTNLLLNRST
+1571 TQTNLLLNRSV
-1582 DNKSVMSDFNPYRY
+1582 DSKSVMSDFNPYRY

-1660 QLPPDASGE
+1660 QLPPDASGD

-1682 YHYVVRPGLDRCD
+1682 YHYEVKVGSDICV
-1695 MCGEELRGK
+1695 MCGETLRGK

-1752 TSHVADV
+1752 TSHVADSE
-1759 DGAPVLDLDYGDSAT
+1759 GAPVLDLDYGDSAT

-1781 RVRDKEGEPDGY
+1781 RVRDKGELDGY

-1832 VLPFVEDRRNI
+1832 VLPYVEDRRNI
-1843 LVVTLDEPLP
+1843 LVVTLDEPQP
-1853 EPAALSFLYALERGI
+1853 EPVALSFLYALERGI

-1911 HEKSALAEAA
+1911 HDADALAEAA
-1921 KTALEI
+1921 RTALDI
-1927 CHFDRDTGEDEGGPA
+1927 CHFDPETGEDEGGPA
-1942 DGEKCARG
+1942 DGEECARG

-1956 TYGNQTHHRQLSRH
+1956 TYANQTHHRQLSRH
-1970 AAQPLLLR
+1970 AARPLLAR
-1978 LAEARTEREDR
+1978 LAHARTEREDR
-1989 GESRSERFRRLA
+1989 GESRSEQFRRLA
-2001 PAASGPGSPVSAP
+2001 PSASGGATSASGTTSPTQTP
-2014 ATDGSGSVSPNAAA
+2014 TP
-2028 TGTGNTS
+2028 T
-2035 PTPVEADLAALVAD
+2035 PTPVEADLAALVAQ
-2049 GDLLGWLKAK
+2049 GDLLGWLRTK
-2059 GHRLP
+2059 GYRLP
-2064 DEVRVPVPEADACPD
+2064 DEVSTLVPEAGACPD
-2079 LVFHLDGADLAVF
+2079 LAFHLDGANLAVF
-2092 VDVPGHAPGADR
+2092 VDVPGHPADSTR
-2104 DLEAGYRLEEAGW
+2104 DVEAGYRLEDRGW
-2117 DVLRFPTDAD
+2117 DVVRFPTDAD
-2127 WDAIADHNATYF
+2127 WDAIADNNRGYF

>member
-1 MSLGTVDGRFRVTG
+1 VRQETVGGRFQIVG
-15 MLGRGNMGEVH
+15 ALGRGNMGEVH
-26 RAEDL
+26 RARDL
-31 EAAPDSPHRE
+31 EAAPDSPHQE
-41 VALKTV
+41 VAVKTV
-47 LRARTGIAVDSSG
+47 LRSRTGVA
-60 SGKEID
+60 ID
-66 RFRREVRIMRMLS
+66 TSEGNKDIERFRREVRIMRMLS

-88 VEGGVDGGAD
+88 IDGGVDD
-98 GAPGGTGLPY
+98 GPAGSGLPY
-108 LAMELLDGHPLADLI
+108 LAMELLDGHPLSELI
-123 DEEPQLPVSW
+123 EDEPQLPVTW
-133 AAAIGAQ
+133 VAAIGAQ
-140 IASGL
+140 IAAGL
-145 TAAHTAGVVHRD
+145 GSAHTSGVVHRD
-157 LKPANA
+157 LKPANV

-169 TVKVLDFGMGSVVDD
+169 TLKILDFGMGSVVDD

-211 QVTAS
+211 QVSAS
-216 ADLYAFGCVLYE
+216 ADLYAFGCILYE

-239 TPYELSEQHQYER
+239 TPYELSEQHQHET
-252 PPRLTLVRPD
+252 PPNLTLVRPD

-269 LVERLLEKDAEL
+269 LVERLLEKEADH
-281 RPENAALVHEA
+281 RPENADMVREALV
-292 LIPLAFAR
+292 PLALRAV
-300 DDTAALL
+300 DPAVDLL
-307 APHWQAMDPV
+307 APEWRAMDPV
-317 ARLRALL
+317 ARLRQLM
-324 PEPAPAAP
+324 PERAPAAP
-332 APVPRREPRLPEAMD
+332 APVPRKQPRLPEAMD
-347 VFGIH
+347 VFAVH
-352 AGLIGEYESFTRS
+352 ADLIREYAGFTQS
-365 ATVIRDA
+365 STVIRDS
-372 RIEGFVADDLAA
+372 RISGFVEDDLRA

-407 LVRDGVLHPRC
+407 LVRDGLLHAKC
-418 AEIFQAGKKKTSP
+418 AEIFQAGKKESSP
-431 RPDGRPLNFHLHQRQ
+431 RPDGRPLTFHLHQRQ

-472 VPIVDRVLKERQA
+472 VPIVDRVLKEREA
-485 AGPDAGGRVRAIVV
+485 AGPNAGGRVRAIVV

-539 EDRRKLRKD
+539 EDRKELRKN

-600 LLIRRVREAC
+600 FLIRRVREAC
-610 RASKTLQCIGT
+610 RASRTLQCIGT

-627 EGSWEDQRREVARV
+627 EGTWEDQQREVARV
-641 AGRLFGTTV
+641 ATRLFGTTV
-650 LPKRVIGE
+650 LPHRVIGE
-658 TLVRATDEAPGTV
+658 TLVRATEEAPEAV

-685 DALTKDPLAR
+685 EALTKDPLAR
-695 WVESRFGLESEE
+695 WLESRFGLEREE

-717 DTVEAAAAE
+717 GTVEEAARE
-726 LAAASGVPE
+726 LSDRTGVPE
-735 ESVREAIRT
+735 ETVREAIRA
-744 TLEAGAQAKHPVTE
+744 TLEAGSQAKHPVTE

-795 QPDSDGKPLFP
+795 HPDSGGKPLFP

-816 YLTVWRTEDRGTFRY
+816 YLTVWRSEADGVYRY

-842 RQGEG
+842 REGEG

-853 PGEDYEW
+853 PGQDYEW
-860 PADAQKAVDDR
+860 PSDPQTAVTDR
-871 RLPESWLEP
+871 RIPESWLET
-880 DAQGVTVVKK
+880 DAHGMAVVKK
-890 SYRPRVP
+890 SYRRRLPK
-897 RRVVVDAHGNESGEG
+897 RVVVDAYGKESGEG
-912 LTAAFVPAPFL
+912 LVAAFIPAPFL

-963 KSLRAVPEESLGKE
+963 RSLRAVPEDSLGKE

-1011 YQATVRAGEEG
+1011 YQAAVMAGEEG
-1022 LSHDDLAEAVTE
+1022 LNHDNLAEAVTE
-1034 VMGLTPRE
+1034 VMGLTPAE
-1042 YTTGADLTP
+1042 YALGKNLAP
-1051 AMERRAVKTFREVV
+1051 SMEKRAAKTFRDVV

-1088 LLRVDYED
+1088 LLHIDYED
-1096 LGWLAAND
+1096 LDWIAAQAD
-1104 ERWQSTH
+1104 RWDHTH
-1111 AVLRGADPALR
+1111 AVLRDADPKLR
-1122 EEITRTL
+1122 EDVCRVL
-1129 LDFMRRALAID
+1129 LDHMRRGLAID
-1140 VQYFRE
+1140 VQYFRD

-1153 ASEERLAGAW
+1153 ASEERLTGPW
-1163 VLSESD
+1163 VLSDGD
-1169 RPAVGTAYPYGS
+1169 RPAVGTAYPS
-1181 RPGMERSAL
+1181 SAHRNAERSAL
-1190 FLSARGKFGKYLQ
+1190 FLSARGKFGRYLQ
-1203 RNMPELR
+1203 RNLPELR
-1210 DPSFSLD
+1210 GMRQD
-1217 DVQTVIEDLL
+1217 DVQCVIEDLL
-1227 KVLRDADLVREV
+1227 KVLRDAELVREV
-1239 DATPE
+1239 DTTPE
-1244 LSGPAYR
+1244 HSGSGWR
-1251 RRAAQKRTGYRV
+1251 RRAADRRTGYRV
-1263 SAAHL
+1263 SAAAL
-1268 IWRAGTGEL
+1268 IWRAGDGRR
-1277 GVVDPLARTYRGGEG
+1277 GVIDPLARTYSNGEG

-1302 YRTAAAELAGLYARE
+1302 YRTAAAELSGLYARE
-1317 HTAQVLPE
+1317 HTAQVPQDE
-1325 DRLEREEL
+1325 RLERERQ
-1333 FREAKLP
+1333 FRSAELP

-1408 MVSGQVAPPRLDL
+1408 MVAGQVSPPRLDL

-1434 WLAEAD
+1434 WLAETGV
-1440 MKLGT
+1440 KLGS
-1445 AIPEVVDV
+1445 AIPEVIDV
-1453 AYDPEGGDRPDPLM
+1453 AYDPEAGDRPDPKM
-1467 PLPLRSEF
+1467 PLPLLDHIRDAAHDEGARS
-1475 RDRSLDEAARARA
+1475 RAKA
-1488 ADTARTV
+1488 TARTV
-1495 LAPLIADFKATTWWY
+1495 LAPLITEFAKTTWWH
-1510 DEWIEDRIE
+1510 DDWIEEQID
-1519 RAPAE
+1519 RAPQN
-1524 FDAAFDRW
+1524 FDRAFDRW

-1545 QNKRVVDHTLTQG
+1545 QNKRVVDHTLSPG
-1558 EQSRARSRRREAE
+1558 EQARARSRRREAE
-1571 TQTNLLLNRST
+1571 TQTNLLLNRSV
-1582 DNKSVMSDFNPYRY
+1582 DSKSVMSDFNPYRY

-1615 YIPRSGNRR
+1615 YIPRSGSRR

-1660 QLPPDASGE
+1660 QLPPDASGN
-1669 LATAEA
+1669 LPTSEA
-1675 RRCDGCG
+1675 RRCGSCG
-1682 YHYVVRPGLDRCD
+1682 YHHPVKPGLDRCVL
-1695 MCGEELRGK
+1695 CGEELPSPHRN
-1704 RTGLLHLHTV
+1704 LLQLHTV
-1714 YTTPRERISSDE
+1714 YTSPRERISSDE

-1737 TSYAFQDHGARKGRL
+1737 TSYAFQDHGTRKGRL
-1752 TSHVADV
+1752 TSHVTDP
-1759 DGAPVLDLDYGDSAT
+1759 DGSPVLDLDYGDSAT

-1781 RVRDKEGEPDGY
+1781 RVRANEDEQAGY
-1793 WLDLGDGRWL
+1793 WLDTGDGRWL
-1803 NDRAAAD
+1803 NDRDAAD
-1810 AIEGT
+1810 AVEDSGL
-1815 GMPVV
+1815 PVV

-1832 VLPFVEDRRNI
+1832 VLPYVEDRRNI

-1853 EPAALSFLYALERGI
+1853 EAEALSFLYALERGI

-1885 PDDGPRRRMLFTEAA
+1885 PDDGPRRRMLLTEAS

-1911 HEKSALAEAA
+1911 HEKDALAKAA
-1921 KTALEI
+1921 RTALDI
-1927 CHFDRDTGEDEGGPA
+1927 CHFDPDSGDDLGGPRG
-1942 DGEKCARG
+1942 GEKCARG

-1956 TYGNQTHHRQLSRH
+1956 TYGNQTHHLKLNRH
-1970 AAQPLLLR
+1970 AARPLLLR
-1978 LAEARTEREDR
+1978 LTRARTQPEDR
-1989 GESRSERFRRLA
+1989 GESRSEQFRRLA
-2001 PAASGPGSPVSAP
+2001 AGQQAPAPAAAFE
-2014 ATDGSGSVSPNAAA
+2014 AA
-2028 TGTGNTS
+2028 TAAKVDVPAG
-2035 PTPVEADLAALVAD
+2035 PTPAETDLAALVAA
-2049 GDLLGWLKAK
+2049 GDFLGWLKAK
-2059 GHRLP
+2059 GYRLP
-2064 DEVRVPVPEADACPD
+2064 DERNVFVGAAAACPD
-2079 LVFHLDGADLAVF
+2079 YVFHLDGAHLAVF
-2092 VDVPGHAPGADR
+2092 VDRPGDTPDSSR
-2104 DLEAGYRLEEAGW
+2104 DLDAGERLELQGW

-2127 WDAIADHNATYF
+2127 WDAIVRLNAADY
-2139 HLR
+2139 LRLR

>member
-1 MSLGTVDGRFRVTG
+1 MSLETVAGRFRITG
-15 MLGRGNMGEVH
+15 IVGRGNMGEVH

-31 EAAPDSPHRE
+31 QAAPDSPHRE
-41 VALKTV
+41 VAVKTV
-47 LRARTGIAVDSSG
+47 LRSRTGVAVDTTG
-60 SGKEID
+60 TGKEID

-88 VEGGVDGGAD
+88 IDGGVDR
-98 GAPGGTGLPY
+98 APGGSGLPY

-123 DEEPQLPVSW
+123 AEEPQLPVSW
-133 AAAIGAQ
+133 TAAIGAQ
-140 IASGL
+140 IAAGL
-145 TAAHTAGVVHRD
+145 AAAHTAGVVHRD
-157 LKPANA
+157 LKPANV

-195 SVGTA
+195 GVGTA

-211 QVTAS
+211 RVSAA
-216 ADLYAFGCVLYE
+216 ADLYALGCILYE
-228 LLIGRPPFSAR
+228 LLVGRPPFSAR
-239 TPYELSEQHQYER
+239 TAYELAEQHQHQQ

-269 LVERLLEKDAEL
+269 LVDRLLEKDADL
-281 RPENAALVHEA
+281 RPENAALVREA
-292 LIPLAFAR
+292 LVPLALAP

-307 APHWQAMDPV
+307 APYWQEMDPV
-317 ARLRALL
+317 ARLRALVS
-324 PEPAPAAP
+324 EPTTPAAP
-332 APVPRREPRLPEAMD
+332 APAPRRQPRLPETMD

-352 AGLIGEYESFTRS
+352 ADLIGEYEKFTKS
-365 ATVIRDA
+365 GTVIRDA
-372 RIEGFVADDLAA
+372 RIAEFVENDLAA

-407 LVRDGVLHPRC
+407 LVRDGVLHPKC
-418 AEIFQAGKKKTSP
+418 AEIFQAGKRENSP
-431 RPDGRPLNFHLHQRQ
+431 RPDGRPLTFHLHQRQ

-465 GKSLSYI
+465 GKSLAYI
-472 VPIVDRVLKERQA
+472 VPIVDRVLREREA

-533 TGQESD
+533 TGQES
-539 EDRRKLRKD
+539 EEERRELRKN

-569 RTSLIRMAEGLQFL
+569 RSSLIRMAEGLQFL

-600 LLIRRVREAC
+600 FLIRRVREAC
-610 RASKTLQCIGT
+610 RASETLQCIGT

-627 EGSWEDQRREVARV
+627 EGTWEDQQREVARV

-658 TLVRATDEAPGTV
+658 TLVRATEEAPETV
-671 PAERLRVPAAPRSY
+671 PAERLRLPAAPRSY
-685 DALTKDPLAR
+685 EALTKDPLAR
-695 WVESRFGLESEE
+695 WLESRFGLEPEE
-707 GTGRLRRCAP
+707 GTGRLRRRAP
-717 DTVEAAAAE
+717 GTVEEAAAE
-726 LAAASGVPE
+726 LSAQSGVPE
-735 ESVREAIRT
+735 ETVREAIRS
-744 TLEAGAQAKHPVTE
+744 TLEAGAQAMNPRTE

-786 PLTRTYQLE
+786 PLTRTYQVE
-795 QPDSDGKPLFP
+795 HPDSDGKPLFP

-816 YLTVWRTEDRGTFRY
+816 YLTVWRTEEGGTFRY

-842 RQGEG
+842 REGEG
-847 YLYLGM
+847 YLYLGV

-860 PADAQKAVDDR
+860 PADPQKAVDDR
-871 RLPESWLEP
+871 RLPEAWLEP
-880 DAQGVTVVKK
+880 DAQGVMVVRK
-890 SYRPRVP
+890 SYRHRVP

-912 LTAAFVPAPFL
+912 LAAAFIPAPFL

-963 KSLRAVPEESLGKE
+963 RSLRAVPEESLSKE

-1001 AQVTQLRGAL
+1001 VQVTQLRGAL
-1011 YQATVRAGEEG
+1011 YQAAVQAGEEG
-1022 LSHDDLAEAVTE
+1022 LRHDDLARAVTE
-1034 VMGLTPRE
+1034 VMGLTPRD
-1042 YTTGADLTP
+1042 YAAGTNLTP
-1051 AMERRAVKTFREVV
+1051 SLERRATKVFRDVV

-1088 LLRVDYED
+1088 LLRIDYED
-1096 LGWLAAND
+1096 LRWVAEQPD
-1104 ERWQSTH
+1104 RWQSTH
-1111 AVLRGADPALR
+1111 TVLRTADPALR
-1122 EEITRTL
+1122 EEVSRTL
-1129 LDFMRRALAID
+1129 LDHMRRHLAID
-1140 VQYFRE
+1140 VQYFRD
-1146 DFDVLQR
+1146 DFDVLKR
-1153 ASEERLAGAW
+1153 ASEERLTGPW
-1163 VLSESD
+1163 VLSDSD
-1169 RPAVGTAYPYGS
+1169 QPAVGTAYPYGS
-1181 RPGMERSAL
+1181 KPGMERSAL
-1190 FLSARGKFGKYLQ
+1190 FLSARGKFGRYLR

-1210 DPSFSLD
+1210 GLPLE

-1239 DATPE
+1239 DTTPE
-1244 LSGPAYR
+1244 PSGPLHR
-1251 RRAAQKRTGYRV
+1251 RRAAERRTGYRV
-1263 SAAHL
+1263 AASAL
-1268 IWRAGTGEL
+1268 IWRAGSGER
-1277 GVVDPLARTYRGGEG
+1277 GVIDPLERTYNSGEG

-1317 HTAQVLPE
+1317 HTAQVAPE
-1325 DRLEREEL
+1325 DRLERERQ
-1333 FREAKLP
+1333 FSDAKLP

-1354 SSLNAV
+1354 SDLNAV

-1388 TTYCA
+1388 VTYCA

-1421 ANEDLVRSHLQGI
+1421 ANEDLVRSHLQSI
-1434 WLAEAD
+1434 WLAETG

-1445 AIPEVVDV
+1445 AIPDVIDV
-1453 AYDPEGGDRPDPLM
+1453 AYDPEGGDRPDPRM
-1467 PLPLRSEF
+1467 ELPLHPHI
-1475 RDRSLDEAARARA
+1475 RDLSLDEGARRRAIAA
-1488 ADTARTV
+1488 ARTV
-1495 LAPLIADFKATTWWY
+1495 LAPLIADFEATTWWY

-1519 RAPAE
+1519 QAPKE
-1524 FDAAFDRW
+1524 FDAAFNRW

-1545 QNKRVVDHTLTQG
+1545 QNKRVVDHTLSPG

-1571 TQTNLLLNRST
+1571 TQTNLLLNRSV
-1582 DNKSVMSDFNPYRY
+1582 DSKSIMSDFNPYRY

-1669 LATAEA
+1669 LPTSEA

-1682 YHYVVRPGLDRCD
+1682 YHHDVKAGTDICV
-1695 MCGEELRGK
+1695 MCGEQLKGK

-1752 TSHVADV
+1752 TSHVTDAE
-1759 DGAPVLDLDYGDSAT
+1759 GAPVLDLDYGDSAT

-1781 RVRDKEGEPDGY
+1781 RVRSKEGEPDGY

-1810 AIEGT
+1810 AIEDT
-1815 GMPVV
+1815 GMSVV

-1832 VLPFVEDRRNI
+1832 VLPFVQDRRNI
-1843 LVVTLDEPLP
+1843 LVVTLDEPQP
-1853 EPAALSFLYALERGI
+1853 EPVALSFLYALERGI

-1885 PDDGPRRRMLFTEAA
+1885 PENGPRRRMLFTEAA

-1911 HEKSALAEAA
+1911 HDKDALAKAA
-1921 KTALEI
+1921 RTALEI
-1927 CHFDRDTGEDEGGPA
+1927 CHFDPGTGEDEGGPKG
-1942 DGEKCARG
+1942 GEKCARG
-1950 CYACLL
+1950 CYSCLL
-1956 TYGNQTHHRQLSRH
+1956 TYANQTHHRQLDRH
-1970 AAQPLLLR
+1970 AARPLLLR
-1978 LAEARTEREDR
+1978 LAGARTEPEDR
-1989 GESRSERFRRLA
+1989 GESRSEQFRRLA
-2001 PAASGPGSPVSAP
+2001 PTAATAPAASTGATPASA
-2014 ATDGSGSVSPNAAA
+2014 
-2028 TGTGNTS
+2028 
-2035 PTPVEADLAALVAD
+2035 PTPVEADLADLVAR

-2059 GHRLP
+2059 GYRLP
-2064 DEVRVPVPEADACPD
+2064 DEANTFVEAAEARPD
-2079 LVFHLDGADLAVF
+2079 FVFRMDGVVLAVF
-2092 VDVPGHAPGADR
+2092 VDVPGRPADSAR

-2127 WDAIADHNATYF
+2127 WDAIVDHHASY
-2139 HLR
+2139 LRTR

>member
-1 MSLGTVDGRFRVTG
+1 MDLVTVNGRFRITG
-15 MLGRGNMGEVH
+15 IVGRGNMGEVH
-26 RAEDL
+26 RAENL
-31 EAAPDSPHRE
+31 QAVSDSPHRE
-41 VALKTV
+41 VAVKTV
-47 LRARTGIAVDSSG
+47 LRGRTGVAIDASG

-79 QGHPNLTLL
+79 QGHPNLTRLID
-88 VEGGVDGGAD
+88 GGVDD
-98 GAPGGTGLPY
+98 QPGGSGLPY

-133 AAAIGAQ
+133 VAAIGAQ
-140 IASGL
+140 IAAGL
-145 TAAHTAGVVHRD
+145 AAAHTAGVVHRD
-157 LKPANA
+157 LKPANV

-169 TVKVLDFGMGSVVDD
+169 TVKILDFGMGSIVDD

-211 QVTAS
+211 RVTAL
-216 ADLYAFGCVLYE
+216 ADLYALGCILYE
-228 LLIGRPPFSAR
+228 LLIGQPPFSAR
-239 TPYELSEQHQYER
+239 TPYELSEQHQHAR
-252 PPRLTLVRPD
+252 PPLLTLVRPD

-269 LVERLLEKDAEL
+269 LVDRLLEKDAEL
-281 RPENAALVHEA
+281 RPENAALLRDV
-292 LIPLAFAR
+292 LVPLAFAP

-307 APHWQAMDPV
+307 APHWQVMDPV

-324 PEPAPAAP
+324 PERTPAAP
-332 APVPRREPRLPEAMD
+332 APVPRREPRLPETMD

-352 AGLIGEYESFTRS
+352 ADLISEYESFTKS

-372 RIEGFVADDLAA
+372 RIAGFVEDDMAA

-398 FADGGQVTD
+398 FADGGKVTD
-407 LVRDGVLHPRC
+407 LVRDGILQPKC
-418 AEIFQAGKKKTSP
+418 AEIFQAGKKESSR
-431 RPDGRPLNFHLHQRQ
+431 RPDGRPLTFHLHQRQ

-472 VPIVDRVLKERQA
+472 VPIVNRVLKERQA
-485 AGPDAGGRVRAIVV
+485 GGTEGRVRAIVV
-499 YPMNALANSQLG
+499 YPMNALANSQLM

-522 KGREPVTFARY
+522 AGKEPVTFARY

-539 EDRRKLRKD
+539 EQRRELRKN

-569 RTSLIRMAEGLQFL
+569 RSSLIRMADGLQFL

-600 LLIRRVREAC
+600 FLIRRVREAC
-610 RASKTLQCIGT
+610 RASATLQCIGT

-627 EGSWEDQRREVARV
+627 EGTWEDQRREVAKV

-658 TLVRATDEAPGTV
+658 TLIRATEEPPVTV

-685 DALTKDPLAR
+685 EALTKDSLAR
-695 WVESRFGLESEE
+695 WLESRFGLEREE
-707 GTGRLRRCAP
+707 GTGRFRRCAP
-717 DTVEAAAAE
+717 GTVEDAAAE
-726 LAAASGVPE
+726 LAAESGVAE

-744 TLEAGAQAKHPVTE
+744 TLEAGSQAKNPMTE

-773 DTVYTTLEDPLTR
+773 DTVYTTLEDPLSR

-795 QPDSDGKPLFP
+795 QPGSDGKPLFP

-816 YLTVWRTEDRGTFRY
+816 YLTVWRTEESGAFRY

-842 RQGEG
+842 RDGEG

-860 PADAQKAVDDR
+860 PADPQTAVDDR
-871 RLPESWLEP
+871 RLPESWLET

-897 RRVVVDAHGNESGEG
+897 KRVVVDGFGNESGEG
-912 LTAAFVPAPFL
+912 LVAAFVPAPFL

-1011 YQATVRAGEEG
+1011 YQAAVRAGEEG
-1022 LSHDDLAEAVTE
+1022 MHHDKLAESVTE
-1034 VMGLTPRE
+1034 VMGLSPRE
-1042 YTTGADLTP
+1042 YAEGKALAP
-1051 AMERRAVKTFREVV
+1051 SMERRATKAFRDVV

-1088 LLRVDYED
+1088 LLRIDYED
-1096 LGWLAAND
+1096 LGWIAAQPD
-1104 ERWQSTH
+1104 RWQAAH
-1111 AVLRGADPALR
+1111 AVLREADPALR
-1122 EEITRTL
+1122 EEVARTL
-1129 LDFMRRALAID
+1129 LDYMRRALAID
-1140 VQYFRE
+1140 VQYFRD
-1146 DFDVLQR
+1146 DFDTLLR
-1153 ASEERLAGAW
+1153 ASEERLTGPW

-1181 RPGMERSAL
+1181 KPGMERSAL
-1190 FLSARGKFGKYLQ
+1190 FLSARGKFGKYLR
-1203 RNMPELR
+1203 RNIPELR
-1210 DPSFSLD
+1210 ALALD
-1217 DVQTVIEDLL
+1217 DVQVVIKDLL
-1227 KVLRDADLVREV
+1227 KVLLDAELVREV
-1239 DATPE
+1239 EAAPE
-1244 LSGPAYR
+1244 HAGPAYR
-1251 RRAAQKRTGYRV
+1251 RRAAEKRTGYRV
-1263 SAAHL
+1263 SAAAL
-1268 IWRAGTGEL
+1268 IWRAGSGER
-1277 GVVDPLARTYRGGEG
+1277 GAIDPLARTYSSGEG

-1302 YRTAAAELAGLYARE
+1302 YRTAAAELAGLFARE
-1317 HTAQVLPE
+1317 HTAQVTPE
-1325 DRLEREEL
+1325 DRLEREGR
-1333 FREAKLP
+1333 FRTAELP

-1408 MVSGQVAPPRLDL
+1408 MVAGQVAPPRLDL
-1421 ANEDLVRSHLQGI
+1421 ANEDLVRSHIQGI
-1434 WLAEAD
+1434 WLAETG
-1440 MKLGT
+1440 MKLGV
-1445 AIPEVVDV
+1445 AIPDVVDV
-1453 AYDPEGGDRPDPLM
+1453 AYDPDGSDRPDPQM
-1467 PLPLRSEF
+1467 PLPLLPHI
-1475 RDRSLDEAARARA
+1475 RDLSLDEGARRRAVAA
-1488 ADTARTV
+1488 ARTV
-1495 LAPLIADFKATTWWY
+1495 LAPLIGDFADTTWWY

-1519 RAPAE
+1519 RAPQR
-1524 FDAAFDRW
+1524 FDDSFDRW
-1532 RDLFRAAVIDQYE
+1532 RELFRAAVVDQYE
-1545 QNKRVVDHTLTQG
+1545 QNKRVVDHTLSQG
-1558 EQSRARSRRREAE
+1558 EQGRARTRRREAE
-1571 TQTNLLLNRST
+1571 TQTNLLLNRSS
-1582 DNKSVMSDFNPYRY
+1582 DSKSVMSDFNPYRY

-1660 QLPPDASGE
+1660 QLPPDASGD

-1682 YHYVVRPGLDRCD
+1682 YHYAVKPGVDRCT
-1695 MCGEELRGK
+1695 MCHEELRSK

-1737 TSYAFQDHGARKGRL
+1737 TSYAFQSHGARKGRL
-1752 TSHVADV
+1752 TSHVTDAE
-1759 DGAPVLDLDYGDSAT
+1759 GAPVLDLDYGDSAT

-1832 VLPFVEDRRNI
+1832 VLPYVEDRRNI
-1843 LVVTLDEPLP
+1843 LVLTLDEPQP
-1853 EPAALSFLYALERGI
+1853 EPVALSFLYALERGI

-1885 PDDGPRRRMLFTEAA
+1885 PDDGPRRHMLFTEAA

-1911 HEKSALAEAA
+1911 HDKDALARAA
-1921 KTALEI
+1921 RTALEI
-1927 CHFDRDTGEDEGGPA
+1927 CHFAPDTGEDQGGPT
-1942 DGEKCARG
+1942 DDEKCARG

-1956 TYGNQTHHRQLSRH
+1956 TYANQAHHRQLSRH
-1970 AAQPLLLR
+1970 AAHPLLMR
-1978 LAEARTEREDR
+1978 LADARTEREDR

-2001 PAASGPGSPVSAP
+2001 PAVSSGDAASE
-2014 ATDGSGSVSPNAAA
+2014 SVSL
-2028 TGTGNTS
+2028 
-2035 PTPVEADLAALVAD
+2035 TPVEADLAALIAR
-2049 GDLLGWLKAK
+2049 GDLLGWLRAK
-2059 GHRLP
+2059 GYRLP
-2064 DEVRVPVPEADACPD
+2064 DEVNTLVQEAGACPD
-2079 LVFHLDGADLAVF
+2079 LVFRLDGANLAVF
-2092 VDVPGHAPGADR
+2092 VDVPGHPTDSTR
-2104 DLEAGYRLEEAGW
+2104 DVEAGYRLEDAGW

-2127 WDAIADHNATYF
+2127 WDAITDNNAAYF